1 MPKNTQ
7 TININFDASMDIAQ
21 VKAAVSAIEKSF
33 SGIKLP
39 QGLFNRL
46 TTDLQKLQDEL
57 TNFSSL
63 SSNMKNLSDIGKS
76 EKSLEKIT
84 SLYRRLQLEISEID
98 GLDPKKLLPDSII
111 QKIGKVEK
119 AFSSYQSSITEIGKE
134 ADATKKKIE
143 KLLKLKTEHRQL
155 ASTRSAAESRKR
167 EVEAELPGAQARA
180 TIAKETTAAAKKSGV
195 DINSQQY
202 LELVEAQKQAEN
214 EAKSL
219 NDELKRLQ
227 STISSSTTSLQK
239 NEEAQKQFSDIT
251 ETFGTKIKDLKQAF
265 DTMGQ
270 TQAAA
275 ALQKLKEQLSQIDG
289 FDVSNL
295 KDDLSNLD
303 DLTEGLS
310 AEALRKIENGLKEI
324 KKNSG
329 EAERG
334 IESMD
339 NALGETAKSG
349 EELTRTANE
358 VERLKEQ
365 VFDFFSIGNSIE
377 LFKKS
382 VRSAFDTV
390 KELDKAMTETAVV
403 TDFTIG
409 DMWSQLPQYSE
420 MANRLGTSI
429 LGAYE
434 ATTLYY
440 QQGLKTNE
448 VMAVSNETLKMAR
461 IAGMDAADATDLMTA
476 ALRGFN
482 MEINEGS
489 AQRIND
495 VYSELAAV
503 TAADTQEIGVAMSK
517 TASIAA
523 SANMEFETTAALLS
537 QIIET
542 TREAPE
548 TAGTAMKTII
558 ARFTEVKTLF
568 SEGQLTGTDTEG
580 EEININKID
589 EALKTV
595 GISLKDFL
603 NGTKGIDDIFL
614 ELASK
619 WDTLDIA
626 TQRYIATTAAGSRQ
640 QSRFLAMMSNYDRT
654 MELVDAA
661 YNSTGASQEQ
671 FNKTLDSME
680 SKLAQLKNAWD
691 QFTMGLANNEI
702 LKFGVELL
710 TSILTTVNKLI
721 EALSGGNGLTKS
733 FLSLVAALISLRT
746 GKGILHK
753 IFGGESGGLL
763 EGLLGKK
770 SDIKGQS
777 EKAGRESAFAF
788 ISSFKKG
795 GKREGKN
802 LFSEIFTTEQTGKAL
817 EKTQKHF
824 SDLFS
829 RDLDKANLTEE
840 QKVKIIAEYDS
851 GNFDAAIAQA
861 KEYGV
866 VIESDTEK
874 AKVFAQSS
882 TINMNAVAVSAGL
895 VGLAFSGIG
904 SALEEAGNTD
914 AARVFQNIG
923 NALMG
928 ISAVLPLLSAGA
940 KALGVSFTRAGVQ
953 IGAAGQVAQLG
964 WGWISLIL
972 GGVTALIGGAIAI
985 AKAIHANSLE
995 GRMEAAAEA
1004 TANAKESAESA
1015 KQAYDDL
1022 LSSHESYN
1030 ELQNN
1035 LEDLTRGTLEWKQ
1048 ALAEANQQVLELL
1061 STYPELAKYIERGNN
1076 NQLVISNEGW
1086 EAVIKKQEEAVTN
1099 TSNAVIG
1106 SQLVE
1111 QSLQREKAE
1120 EDRNSAIKATITRT
1134 DHGYSN
1140 KVSTKLDDKYVEGL
1154 YKAFSE
1160 NPAITLGEMNE
1171 QLKAMGSTAQLT
1183 EEQMSSAVQAFAE
1196 YDSAIAENDVAVQ
1209 GLTKS
1214 LLTSNASEDLLG
1226 SELSDNMISAFS
1238 ETMGSNF
1245 DEQVNKK
1252 AGEIYQ
1258 KNGGTDE
1265 SIKERMEDR
1274 GLISKI
1280 TNDDLKNLQI
1290 LYADMAEMALEE
1302 IPADLKD
1309 SKDALAK
1316 KIAKIELGKEYSE
1329 NMESFYEQIKG
1340 SAQAQES
1347 AKQLMDVLAKDSKA
1361 FSEVDLAKMA
1371 EMDPTQQL
1379 EQMAISMGFTT
1390 DETSSA
1396 IEKLAKALGKSVEE
1410 LTQSFTDS
1418 IADIQKEQAEVKSK
1432 LGVQMLKSGAF
1443 GNSQDVLT
1451 ALNKMSEEQ
1460 RAVLESALEK
1470 TTGTPLEQEGQKILL
1485 QQMPDISL
1493 DEEAFERVQI
1503 LLNNTNFNNPIDSAI
1518 ALGEAAQDANDDV
1531 KKLANGLLEAGGEAY
1546 SSGAQFKYF
1555 IQSADFS
1562 DIDKE
1567 LDKFIEE
1574 TGEISA
1580 SNIKELAKENSTLN
1594 KMLGQGKIN
1603 AQAMAKALAGI
1614 KNGSISMEGLT
1625 SRVLE
1630 AVSSVVT
1637 LDDVLED
1644 VHNTIENF
1652 DPGFDAM
1659 EGMDFLT
1666 DSTEKIQDFIDNMEF
1681 GNPQLQNYIRQIFG
1695 ADALEGLSG
1704 DALISKIQELQGKLK
1719 TWIAGDGYGFWEEVA
1734 KGTVNLPGVQAAFD
1748 KNGDI
1753 VLDVAGKTTEQMVKA
1768 ISDGAKVSE
1777 DTARMLLTNYM
1788 AHSADLAQEL
1798 GQNDFNQQIKEL
1810 LTPDY
1815 NVGVGGKSMW
1825 VMSSEEVQAF
1835 AQMTGKTFDE
1845 IQADLSRR
1853 ASELGGTFHIAD
1865 WFDDTGALLK
1875 PQQALQKINDL
1886 MGGDTEWVK
1895 SFIVNA
1901 DTADAALNVEEL
1913 QKHLDNLGVPE
1924 ELRGD
1929 IINSIKSAAEESAG
1943 QEIPLEATV
1952 TIPKTGA
1959 DGITTM
1965 VEEKVRAADMSS
1977 LTSAVDAKLEAAD
1990 YNLVAQN
1997 IVNQDLTG
2005 LKDSTNKAI
2014 AEGAAAGAAAAQTSV
2029 NNISVPEKTM
2039 VIKPVLKPGSTI
2051 NVPVTTSNVPGN
2063 AKGTGPQG
2071 FAKNGASLVGE
2082 EAPEIIQTKDG
2093 AYLAGLEGPE
2103 VVGLEKGDIVY
2114 NGEETEKILSSKR
2127 HPIIERYA
2135 TGKWNVKQK
2144 QAARK
2149 DKSRGSSSGSSNKG
2163 KEQEESWENPY
2174 DWLYNLTEDINEN
2187 LREREKLE
2195 RRYDRILRDR
2205 KKTAK
2210 DLYDNIKAQTE
2221 NLKEQERL
2229 QEQMLSKR
2237 RKEMADFLAD
2247 NSDLSKYGTF
2257 NWEDN
2262 TIEINWDLIDS
2273 VKNTDEGEAIEEYI
2287 SRLEEIQDNMDDAE
2301 DALDEIVDQIYELQ
2315 QIGKDEFDDLES
2327 RTLDALIQRDQE
2339 AIDKLSN
2346 INDSINNAN
2355 QKLLDSVQKNLDQIR
2370 QDRQNE
2376 ETEQNLAEKERQL
2389 AYLRQDTSGAN
2400 AMQIRQLEEELANE
2414 QESYTDTLIDQKI
2427 SELQQQNDEAA
2438 EQRERQIELAQAQLD
2453 YAQENGL
2460 YWQEAHKIMQEG
2472 VNAAG
2477 ALIKGSEL
2485 VSILGSA
2492 EGWDAMSEIQQ
2503 MNWLSQLEETSKQ
2516 ALQYFA
2522 QQRQLENIGKKSGS
2536 ITFTNANG
2544 QTLTGTVQSDGSVKV
2559 STGSGTYTYKDVYQN
2574 YDGTYRTLEGQSDA
2588 SYVANKPATPP
2599 PSSNTGSSSGSY
2611 YRATPYRGYS
2621 IVDGL
2626 KAIGEYT
2633 ASEYKN
2639 RKKIAAA
2646 NGIKNYTGSAS
2657 QNTQMLRLL
2666 QQGKLKKYAKGGLV
2680 DTTGLAWLDGTAS
2693 NPEMVL
2699 RAKDTENFIQLKN
2712 ILAEVLKGKENAIS
2726 ERSGDNYFEIYIE
2739 VDSLGNDYDVE
2750 QLAGKIKRM
2759 INEDARYRNV
2769 NAINI
2774 LR

>member
-21 VKAAVSAIEKSF
+21 VKTAVSAIEKSF

-76 EKSLEKIT
+76 EKSLEKII
-84 SLYRRLQLEISEID
+84 SLYRKLQLEISEID
-98 GLDPKKLLPDSII
+98 GLDPKKLLPDSIV

-143 KLLKLKTEHRQL
+143 KLLKLKEEHRQL
-155 ASTRSAAESRKR
+155 ASTRSVAESRKR
-167 EVEAELPGAQARA
+167 EVEAKLPGAQARA

-214 EAKSL
+214 EARAL

-227 STISSSTTSLQK
+227 STISNSTTSLQK

-251 ETFGTKIKDLKQAF
+251 ETFGTKVKDLKQAF

-270 TQAAA
+270 TQAAE

-303 DLTEGLS
+303 DLTRGLS
-310 AEALRKIENGLKEI
+310 AEALEKIENGLEEI
-324 KKNSG
+324 KKNSN

-461 IAGMDAADATDLMTA
+461 IASMNAADATDLMTA

-489 AQRIND
+489 AQRVND

-788 ISSFKKG
+788 VSSFKKG

-802 LFSEIFTTEQTGKAL
+802 LFSEIFTPEQTGKAL

-840 QKVKIIAEYDS
+840 QKVKIITEYDS

-914 AARVFQNIG
+914 AALVFQNIG

-928 ISAVLPLLSAGA
+928 ISAILPLLSAGA
-940 KALGVSFTRAGVQ
+940 KALGVSFTAAGVQ

-972 GGVTALIGGAIAI
+972 GGVAALISGIVHLNNAV
-985 AKAIHANSLE
+985 KENSLE
-995 GRMEAAAEA
+995 RKLEKTTEAAEKAKTAAEE
-1004 TANAKESAESA
+1004 AKA
-1015 KQAYDDL
+1015 AYDDL
-1022 LSSHESYN
+1022 LAGKSEYN
-1030 ELQNN
+1030 ETQEKLKKLTEGTVEFKEALLEANQYVLDLLEKFPNLKIYRGEFGQLTISNYDEILQNQLEVSENAQQNALGVKAYNEIVSRQKDLEGNFLNIQNKIEGEIPQNFYEKATNWDIN
-1035 LEDLTRGTLEWKQ
+1035 LEDFAEKLVLASKGSLTENTLKDVIKNEFRNRNDEELSEEAINLFAEQISPYIKEINQAYVDNMKAITEEENYKANYFKDIAKKIDTNPNDNLNLSEINQELITGFKDFDKTIEREKNAIDQLPTDELYEEYTKYSHLSEELIKSKVEEGTLTDENIRIMVAENKAREALTDGLSRLANFLNTNPDWGESGFLERILSPGGEQITEKDLEVLYTTDKQGRMPNLEQLEKIANDYNIDFPALMAVIENVMALTEENKTRNIYPALKGIDLTPKKMSNLLDVVDETTLLGGAGAGSKTVNLLKDRFGANSKVFEAFSKSTLKTSDDVDNFIDKLDLMGLSTEGLRNQLLETTGAIKKVNLNPLIGQIKGLSSLEGSLKERGT
-1048 ALAEANQQVLELL
+1048 
-1061 STYPELAKYIERGNN
+1061 T
-1076 NQLVISNEGW
+1076 
-1086 EAVIKKQEEAVTN
+1086 
-1099 TSNAVIG
+1099 
-1106 SQLVE
+1106 
-1111 QSLQREKAE
+1111 
-1120 EDRNSAIKATITRT
+1120 DR
-1134 DHGYSN
+1134 
-1140 KVSTKLDDKYVEGL
+1140 
-1154 YKAFSE
+1154 AFSE
-1160 NPAITLGEMNE
+1160 EEKNLLVESKVVEEDAFIELNGEYLYDGSDIDFSLLEEGISKAIYNLYGEGMADINKSIRLGEAIKND
-1171 QLKAMGSTAQLT
+1171 
-1183 EEQMSSAVQAFAE
+1183 EELQKWAE
-1196 YDSAIAENDVAVQ
+1196 DD
-1209 GLTKS
+1209 
-1214 LLTSNASEDLLG
+1214 
-1226 SELSDNMISAFS
+1226 FS
-1238 ETMGSNF
+1238 ETAEF
-1245 DEQVNKK
+1245 
-1252 AGEIYQ
+1252 
-1258 KNGGTDE
+1258 
-1265 SIKERMEDR
+1265 
-1274 GLISKI
+1274 L
-1280 TNDDLKNLQI
+1280 DDL
-1290 LYADMAEMALEE
+1290 
-1302 IPADLKD
+1302 
-1309 SKDALAK
+1309 
-1316 KIAKIELGKEYSE
+1316 
-1329 NMESFYEQIKG
+1329 
-1340 SAQAQES
+1340 
-1347 AKQLMDVLAKDSKA
+1347 
-1361 FSEVDLAKMA
+1361 
-1371 EMDPTQQL
+1371 
-1379 EQMAISMGFTT
+1379 
-1390 DETSSA
+1390 
-1396 IEKLAKALGKSVEE
+1396 IEKYDAKSV
-1410 LTQSFTDS
+1410 
-1418 IADIQKEQAEVKSK
+1418 K
-1432 LGVQMLKSGAF
+1432 G
-1443 GNSQDVLT
+1443 
-1451 ALNKMSEEQ
+1451 
-1460 RAVLESALEK
+1460 LE
-1470 TTGTPLEQEGQKILL
+1470 
-1485 QQMPDISL
+1485 
-1493 DEEAFERVQI
+1493 
-1503 LLNNTNFNNPIDSAI
+1503 NYFNQYY
-1518 ALGEAAQDANDDV
+1518 G
-1531 KKLANGLLEAGGEAY
+1531 AGGEEL
-1546 SSGAQFKYF
+1546 SKNIDQRQKAQEALPSVLMNVDPRSFF
-1555 IQSADFS
+1555 N
-1562 DIDKE
+1562 
-1567 LDKFIEE
+1567 E
-1574 TGEISA
+1574 TKSESGEIIQQAEYPQSVVE
-1580 SNIKELAKENSTLN
+1580 SVLDMRLAN
-1594 KMLGQGKIN
+1594 
-1603 AQAMAKALAGI
+1603 
-1614 KNGSISMEGLT
+1614 EGLT
-1625 SRVLE
+1625 SSYERLRRELEKQGVKVENSENQIKALILSTNNANKSIDKMNE
-1630 AVSSVVT
+1630 AV
-1637 LDDVLED
+1637 DNNIDVL
-1644 VHNTIENF
+1644 
-1652 DPGFDAM
+1652 
-1659 EGMDFLT
+1659 
-1666 DSTEKIQDFIDNMEF
+1666 K
-1681 GNPQLQNYIRQIFG
+1681 
-1695 ADALEGLSG
+1695 
-1704 DALISKIQELQGKLK
+1704 K
-1719 TWIAGDGYGFWEEVA
+1719 
-1734 KGTVNLPGVQAAFD
+1734 
-1748 KNGDI
+1748 
-1753 VLDVAGKTTEQMVKA
+1753 
-1768 ISDGAKVSE
+1768 GAKNS
-1777 DTARMLLTNYM
+1777 
-1788 AHSADLAQEL
+1788 QE
-1798 GQNDFNQQIKEL
+1798 
-1810 LTPDY
+1810 Y
-1815 NVGVGGKSMW
+1815 
-1825 VMSSEEVQAF
+1825 
-1835 AQMTGKTFDE
+1835 
-1845 IQADLSRR
+1845 
-1853 ASELGGTFHIAD
+1853 
-1865 WFDDTGALLK
+1865 
-1875 PQQALQKINDL
+1875 QQALFDISNSAKEVFGEI
-1886 MGGDTEWVK
+1886 
-1895 SFIVNA
+1895 A
-1901 DTADAALNVEEL
+1901 DTDFVEKYKNDFL
-1913 QKHLDNLGVPE
+1913 QLAEGGE
-1924 ELRGD
+1924 
-1929 IINSIKSAAEESAG
+1929 AAEEAFNRISYAAG
-1943 QEIPLEATV
+1943 QATVESLNAEGQITGNLSQIDSLMMQISNNPLEIGGTADFTDIFNELAALVGGVQEAAAIIEAMGYRMEWVVDGTQTIQVPAEHTYNWSGGPAYESIKVPAYRMKV
-1952 TIPKTGA
+1952 TKLGARGTKSTRPKT
-1959 DGITTM
+1959 
-1965 VEEKVRAADMSS
+1965 
-1977 LTSAVDAKLEAAD
+1977 
-1990 YNLVAQN
+1990 
-1997 IVNQDLTG
+1997 
-2005 LKDSTNKAI
+2005 
-2014 AEGAAAGAAAAQTSV
+2014 
-2029 NNISVPEKTM
+2029 
-2039 VIKPVLKPGSTI
+2039 
-2051 NVPVTTSNVPGN
+2051 
-2063 AKGTGPQG
+2063 
-2071 FAKNGASLVGE
+2071 
-2082 EAPEIIQTKDG
+2082 
-2093 AYLAGLEGPE
+2093 
-2103 VVGLEKGDIVY
+2103 
-2114 NGEETEKILSSKR
+2114 
-2127 HPIIERYA
+2127 
-2135 TGKWNVKQK
+2135 
-2144 QAARK
+2144 
-2149 DKSRGSSSGSSNKG
+2149 SGSGGGGGGGGSK
-2163 KEQEESWENPY
+2163 KEKEEPWENPY
-2174 DWLYNLTEDINEN
+2174 DWLYNLTQDINEE
-2187 LREREKLE
+2187 LRKREKLE
-2195 RRYDRILRDR
+2195 LKYNRILRDR
-2205 KKTAK
+2205 SKNAK
-2210 DLYDNIKAQTE
+2210 DLYDNIKAQTAS
-2221 NLKEQERL
+2221 LKEQERL
-2229 QEQMLSKR
+2229 QQQMLSKR
-2237 RKEMADFLAD
+2237 QQEMRDY
-2247 NSDLSKYGTF
+2247 LSKNSSLSSYGTF
-2257 NWEDN
+2257 NWADN
-2262 TIEINWDLIDS
+2262 TIEINWDKINS
-2273 VKNTDEGEAIEEYI
+2273 VTNQEKGKEIEEYI
-2287 SRLEEIQDNMDDAE
+2287 SKLEEIQGEMNDAE
-2301 DALDEIVDQIYELQ
+2301 DALDEIIDQIYELQ

-2346 INDSINNAN
+2346 INESINNAN
-2355 QKLLDSVQKNLDQIR
+2355 QKLLDSVQKNLDKIR

-2522 QQRQLENIGKKSGS
+2522 QQRQLENVGKKSGS

-2544 QTLTGTVQSDGSVKV
+2544 QTLTGTVQSNGSVKV

-2574 YDGTYRTLEGQSDA
+2574 YDGTYHTLEGQSDA
-2588 SYVANKPATPP
+2588 SFVANKNT
-2599 PSSNTGSSSGSY
+2599 SSSSSGSTGSNAKTY
-2611 YRATPYRGYS
+2611 PYGKASDTTGNIKQGARGNNVKAIQYALNQLGYGNAGTS
-2621 IVDGL
+2621 KVDGIFGSGTAAAVRAFQ
-2626 KAIGEYT
+2626 KAMG
-2633 ASEYKN
+2633 
-2639 RKKIAAA
+2639 IAAD
-2646 NGIKNYTGSAS
+2646 GIVGT
-2657 QNTQMLRLL
+2657 NTRAKF
-2666 QQGKLKKYAKGGLV
+2666 KLKQYKTGGLV

>member
-76 EKSLEKIT
+76 EKSLEKII

-98 GLDPKKLLPDSII
+98 GLDPKKLLPDSVV

-214 EAKSL
+214 EARAL

-227 STISSSTTSLQK
+227 STISNSTTSLQK

-251 ETFGTKIKDLKQAF
+251 ETFGTKIKDLKQAL

-303 DLTEGLS
+303 DLTRGLS
-310 AEALRKIENGLKEI
+310 AEALEKIENGLEEI
-324 KKNSG
+324 KKNSN

-461 IAGMDAADATDLMTA
+461 IASMDAADATDLMTA

-489 AQRIND
+489 AQRVND

-568 SEGQLTGTDTEG
+568 GEGQLTGTDTEG

-640 QSRFLAMMSNYDRT
+640 QSRFLAMMNNYDRT
-654 MELVDAA
+654 MELVNAA
-661 YNSTGASQEQ
+661 YNGTGASQDQ

-680 SKLAQLKNAWD
+680 TKLAQLKNAWD

-702 LKFGVELL
+702 LKGAVDLL
-710 TSILTTVNKLI
+710 TGILTIVNDLI
-721 EALSGGNGLTKS
+721 NSLSGGNGLTKS
-733 FLSLVAALISLRT
+733 FLSLAAAIISLRT
-746 GKGILHK
+746 GKGILNK
-753 IFGGESGGLL
+753 VFGGKNGGLL
-763 EGLLGKK
+763 EGILGKK

-788 ISSFKKG
+788 VSSFKKG

-802 LFSEIFTTEQTGKAL
+802 LFSEIFTPEQTEKAF

-840 QKVKIIAEYDS
+840 QKIKIITEYDS

-914 AARVFQNIG
+914 AALVFQNIG

-928 ISAVLPLLSAGA
+928 ISAILPLLSAGA
-940 KALGVSFTRAGVQ
+940 KALGVSFTAAGVQ

-972 GGVTALIGGAIAI
+972 GGVAALIGGIIALN
-985 AKAIHANSLE
+985 KAAHEASLE
-995 GRMEAAAEA
+995 GRMEAAAERTKA
-1004 TANAKESAESA
+1004 AEEAANSAKE
-1015 KQAYDDL
+1015 AYDNL
-1022 LSSHESYN
+1022 LGEQDKYS
-1030 ELQNN
+1030 ELQSA
-1035 LEDLTRGTLEWKQ
+1035 LDGLVKGTDEWKR
-1048 ALAEANQQVLELL
+1048 ALVEANQQVLTLL
-1061 STYPELAKYIERGNN
+1061 STYPELAKYIQKGDSGQLTIVEEGFEEVIN
-1076 NQLVISNEGW
+1076 NQLEGVKNTQA
-1086 EAVIKKQEEAVTN
+1086 AVA
-1099 TSNAVIG
+1099 
-1106 SQLVE
+1106 
-1111 QSLQREKAE
+1111 
-1120 EDRNSAIKATITRT
+1120 
-1134 DHGYSN
+1134 
-1140 KVSTKLDDKYVEGL
+1140 
-1154 YKAFSE
+1154 
-1160 NPAITLGEMNE
+1160 
-1171 QLKAMGSTAQLT
+1171 TAQLN
-1183 EEQMSSAVQAFAE
+1183 EQVLQQEKINQDLQKNFKAKTGYSRDDSGRVYATGEGVAISRESS
-1196 YDSAIAENDVAVQ
+1196 YDSGFAYEKDIMDEMLSQFRTNPDELFKRDENGEYSEALKAIAEESDYTA
-1209 GLTKS
+1209 
-1214 LLTSNASEDLLG
+1214 E
-1226 SELSDNMISAFS
+1226 ELYNM
-1238 ETMGSNF
+1238 
-1245 DEQVNKK
+1245 
-1252 AGEIYQ
+1252 
-1258 KNGGTDE
+1258 
-1265 SIKERMEDR
+1265 
-1274 GLISKI
+1274 
-1280 TNDDLKNLQI
+1280 
-1290 LYADMAEMALEE
+1290 
-1302 IPADLKD
+1302 
-1309 SKDALAK
+1309 KDALAEYDAAMLASEEQSRGLAESLLTAQASEETANYK
-1316 KIAKIELGKEYSE
+1316 YGENVISGFAKQMTAEDYTARVQERAGDIYSKDGSSESENNEKFKALAEQEGVISKMTGDDLKDLQTLYAAMADIDISQIPENIKEDKEALAKEIAAMDMSKEISE
-1329 NMESFYEQIKG
+1329 NMEKFRSGMSKMAEEDQRSLADLLSGDASQFTKAELDQLGNLSDYASKMKMTPEEMAENLGYNEKTLSAMEKEDQEAYAKLQLGEGATEEAIADYIANHGTEKIPVGVQLDIDSTQLKAQMQEQFDKASADLQAKG
-1340 SAQAQES
+1340 INENLYKNLSVGTVSALSKQTSQMGTEEAKIYVENFNKVLSSSNLGKTEQEELETYLANVDWSSMDEAIAAMDYMQDVGLDDETVKVYWEAAIEGANTYVTSLAQAV
-1347 AKQLMDVLAKDSKA
+1347 QLMDKLHGASANVDEMLNRLTEGTATSADIEALSKA
-1361 FSEVDLAKMA
+1361 GVDLEGVLTRTADGWKMSEEAAKEATDSLRKDIIEQANSALETQETRIKEFNQLRNASTGVGLGAGLTTLDEEGKLRAGDFANAGQEVKTAVAGQLGIEREAYNSDSEYWAAAEQAYMNYINTVNNQNTILETMRQETDYLRAITMTASQNEALGGSDQSIIWSAQNEAQQADIDVNEMMA
-1371 EMDPTQQL
+1371 YADSLQSVNKGLNDVTAAQVALGNSKMN
-1379 EQMAISMGFTT
+1379 MGLGEIIGSYEEWTNLIDKNSGLIKATT
-1390 DETSSA
+1390 SEDVAAYNKLKSSVNKMLNTSEDLSDA
-1396 IEKLAKALGKSVEE
+1396 FWDNADNMKNIKKAAEGDTKALGKLQKAAAKDYLVNLAVDPDFEGSAEE
-1410 LTQSFTDS
+1410 
-1418 IADIQKEQAEVKSK
+1418 I
-1432 LGVQMLKSGAF
+1432 
-1443 GNSQDVLT
+1443 N
-1451 ALNKMSEEQ
+1451 
-1460 RAVLESALEK
+1460 
-1470 TTGTPLEQEGQKILL
+1470 
-1485 QQMPDISL
+1485 
-1493 DEEAFERVQI
+1493 
-1503 LLNNTNFNNPIDSAI
+1503 
-1518 ALGEAAQDANDDV
+1518 
-1531 KKLANGLLEAGGEAY
+1531 KLADFIMGYELPSLEAGA
-1546 SSGAQFKYF
+1546 
-1555 IQSADFS
+1555 
-1562 DIDKE
+1562 
-1567 LDKFIEE
+1567 
-1574 TGEISA
+1574 
-1580 SNIKELAKENSTLN
+1580 
-1594 KMLGQGKIN
+1594 
-1603 AQAMAKALAGI
+1603 
-1614 KNGSISMEGLT
+1614 
-1625 SRVLE
+1625 
-1630 AVSSVVT
+1630 T
-1637 LDDVLED
+1637 LDD
-1644 VHNTIENF
+1644 
-1652 DPGFDAM
+1652 
-1659 EGMDFLT
+1659 
-1666 DSTEKIQDFIDNMEF
+1666 SDFINACNSMIIASGMTAEQIANAFKGLGYDVEVDYVTAKTKV
-1681 GNPQLQNYIRQIFG
+1681 PQY
-1695 ADALEGLSG
+1695 
-1704 DALISKIQELQGKLK
+1704 
-1719 TWIAGDGYGFWEEVA
+1719 
-1734 KGTVNLPGVQAAFD
+1734 
-1748 KNGDI
+1748 
-1753 VLDVAGKTTEQMVKA
+1753 TTETSAPIPTAGEGFTQTSSTRLTGFEEMDGLVPVVK
-1768 ISDGAKVSE
+1768 
-1777 DTARMLLTNYM
+1777 
-1788 AHSADLAQEL
+1788 
-1798 GQNDFNQQIKEL
+1798 
-1810 LTPDY
+1810 
-1815 NVGVGGKSMW
+1815 
-1825 VMSSEEVQAF
+1825 
-1835 AQMTGKTFDE
+1835 
-1845 IQADLSRR
+1845 
-1853 ASELGGTFHIAD
+1853 
-1865 WFDDTGALLK
+1865 
-1875 PQQALQKINDL
+1875 
-1886 MGGDTEWVK
+1886 
-1895 SFIVNA
+1895 
-1901 DTADAALNVEEL
+1901 
-1913 QKHLDNLGVPE
+1913 
-1924 ELRGD
+1924 
-1929 IINSIKSAAEESAG
+1929 
-1943 QEIPLEATV
+1943 
-1952 TIPKTGA
+1952 
-1959 DGITTM
+1959 
-1965 VEEKVRAADMSS
+1965 S
-1977 LTSAVDAKLEAAD
+1977 LTSTGSGGGGVSVGNQKAGK
-1990 YNLVAQN
+1990 QN
-1997 IVNQDLTG
+1997 
-2005 LKDSTNKAI
+2005 K
-2014 AEGAAAGAAAAQTSV
+2014 
-2029 NNISVPEKTM
+2029 
-2039 VIKPVLKPGSTI
+2039 
-2051 NVPVTTSNVPGN
+2051 
-2063 AKGTGPQG
+2063 
-2071 FAKNGASLVGE
+2071 
-2082 EAPEIIQTKDG
+2082 
-2093 AYLAGLEGPE
+2093 
-2103 VVGLEKGDIVY
+2103 
-2114 NGEETEKILSSKR
+2114 SK
-2127 HPIIERYA
+2127 
-2135 TGKWNVKQK
+2135 
-2144 QAARK
+2144 
-2149 DKSRGSSSGSSNKG
+2149 SSGGGGGGGSK
-2163 KEQEESWENPY
+2163 KEKEEPWENPY
-2174 DWLYNLTEDINEN
+2174 DWLYNLTQDINEE
-2187 LREREKLE
+2187 LRKREKLE
-2195 RRYDRILRDR
+2195 LKYNRILRDR
-2205 KKTAK
+2205 SKNAK
-2210 DLYDNIKAQTE
+2210 NLYDNIKAQTAS
-2221 NLKEQERL
+2221 LKEQERL
-2229 QEQMLSKR
+2229 QQQMLSKR
-2237 RKEMADFLAD
+2237 QQEMRDY
-2247 NSDLSKYGTF
+2247 LSKNSSLSSYGTF
-2257 NWEDN
+2257 NWADN
-2262 TIEINWDLIDS
+2262 TIEINWDKINS
-2273 VKNTDEGEAIEEYI
+2273 VTDQEKGEEIEEYI
-2287 SRLEEIQDNMDDAE
+2287 SKLEEIQGQMNDAE

-2588 SYVANKPATPP
+2588 SFVANKNT
-2599 PSSNTGSSSGSY
+2599 SSGSTGSSAKTY
-2611 YRATPYRGYS
+2611 PYGKASDTTGNIKQGARGNNVKAIQYALNQLGYGNAGTS
-2621 IVDGL
+2621 KVDG
-2626 KAIGEYT
+2626 IFGSGT
-2633 ASEYKN
+2633 
-2639 RKKIAAA
+2639 AAA
-2646 NGIKNYTGSAS
+2646 VRAFQRAMGISADGIVGVK
-2657 QNTQMLRLL
+2657 TRAKF
-2666 QQGKLKKYAKGGLV
+2666 KLKQYKTGGLV

-2699 RAKDTENFIQLKN
+2699 QAKDTENFIQLKN

>member
-76 EKSLEKIT
+76 EKSLEKII

-98 GLDPKKLLPDSII
+98 GLDPKKLLPDSVV

-214 EAKSL
+214 EARAL

-227 STISSSTTSLQK
+227 STISNSTTSLQK

-251 ETFGTKIKDLKQAF
+251 ETFGTKIKDLKQAL
-265 DTMGQ
+265 DTIGQ

-303 DLTEGLS
+303 DLTRGLS
-310 AEALRKIENGLKEI
+310 AEALEKIENGLEEI
-324 KKNSG
+324 KKNSN

-461 IAGMDAADATDLMTA
+461 IASMDAADATDLMTA

-489 AQRIND
+489 AQRVND

-568 SEGQLTGTDTEG
+568 SEGQLTGADTEG

-661 YNSTGASQEQ
+661 YNSTGASQDQ

-680 SKLAQLKNAWD
+680 TKLAQLKNAWD

-702 LKFGVELL
+702 LKGAVDLL
-710 TSILTTVNKLI
+710 TGILTIVNDLI
-721 EALSGGNGLTKS
+721 NSLSGGNGLTKS
-733 FLSLVAALISLRT
+733 FLSLAAAIISLRT
-746 GKGILHK
+746 GKGILNK
-753 IFGGESGGLL
+753 VFGGKNGGLL
-763 EGLLGKK
+763 EGILGRK
-770 SDIKGQS
+770 SDIKEQS
-777 EKAGRESAFAF
+777 EKAGKESAFAF
-788 ISSFKKG
+788 VSSFKKG

-840 QKVKIIAEYDS
+840 QKVKIITEYDS

-914 AARVFQNIG
+914 AALVFQNIG

-928 ISAVLPLLSAGA
+928 ISAILPLLSAGA
-940 KALGVSFTRAGVQ
+940 KALGVSFTAAGVQ

-972 GGVTALIGGAIAI
+972 GGVAALIGGIIALN
-985 AKAIHANSLE
+985 KAAHEASLE
-995 GRMEAAAEA
+995 GRMEAAAERTKA
-1004 TANAKESAESA
+1004 AEEAANSAKE
-1015 KQAYDDL
+1015 AYDNL
-1022 LSSHESYN
+1022 LGEQDKYS
-1030 ELQNN
+1030 ELQSA
-1035 LEDLTRGTLEWKQ
+1035 LDGLVKGTDEWKR
-1048 ALAEANQQVLELL
+1048 ALVEANQQVLTLL
-1061 STYPELAKYIERGNN
+1061 STYPELAKYIQKGDSGQLTIVEEGFEEVIN
-1076 NQLVISNEGW
+1076 NQLEGVKNTQA
-1086 EAVIKKQEEAVTN
+1086 AVA
-1099 TSNAVIG
+1099 
-1106 SQLVE
+1106 
-1111 QSLQREKAE
+1111 
-1120 EDRNSAIKATITRT
+1120 
-1134 DHGYSN
+1134 
-1140 KVSTKLDDKYVEGL
+1140 
-1154 YKAFSE
+1154 
-1160 NPAITLGEMNE
+1160 
-1171 QLKAMGSTAQLT
+1171 TAQLN
-1183 EEQMSSAVQAFAE
+1183 EQVLQQEKINQDLQKNFKAKTGYSRDDSGRVYATGEGVAVSKESS
-1196 YDSAIAENDVAVQ
+1196 YDSGFAYEKDIMDEMLSQFRANPDELFKRDENGEYSEALKAIAEQSDYTA
-1209 GLTKS
+1209 
-1214 LLTSNASEDLLG
+1214 E
-1226 SELSDNMISAFS
+1226 ELYNM
-1238 ETMGSNF
+1238 
-1245 DEQVNKK
+1245 
-1252 AGEIYQ
+1252 
-1258 KNGGTDE
+1258 
-1265 SIKERMEDR
+1265 
-1274 GLISKI
+1274 
-1280 TNDDLKNLQI
+1280 
-1290 LYADMAEMALEE
+1290 
-1302 IPADLKD
+1302 
-1309 SKDALAK
+1309 KDALAEYDAAMLASEEQSRGLAESLLTAQASEETANYK
-1316 KIAKIELGKEYSE
+1316 YGENVISGFAKQMTAEDYTARVQERAGDIYSKNGSSESENNEKFKALAEQEGVISKMTGDDLKDLQTLYAAMADIDISQIPENIKEDKEALAKEIAAMDMSKEISE
-1329 NMESFYEQIKG
+1329 NMEKFRSGMSKMAEEDQRSLAGLLSGDASQFTKAELDQLGNLSDYASKMEMTPEEMAENLGYNEKTLSAMEKEDQEAYAKLQLGEGATEEAIADYIAKHG
-1340 SAQAQES
+1340 TEKIPVDVQLDIDSAQLKTQMQEQFDKASADLQAKGINENLYKNLSVGTVSALSKQTSQMGTEEAKIYVENFNKVLSSSNLGKTEQEELETYLANVDWSSMDEAIAAMDYMQDVGLDDETVKAYWEAAIEGANTYIISLAQ
-1347 AKQLMDVLAKDSKA
+1347 AVQLMDKLHGASANVDEMLNRLTEGTATSADIEALSKA
-1361 FSEVDLAKMA
+1361 GVDLEGALTRTADGWKMSEEAAKEATDSLRKDIIEQANSALETQETRIKEFNQLRNASTGVGLGAGLTTLDEEGKLRAGDFANAGQEVKTAVAGQLGVERGAYNSDA
-1371 EMDPTQQL
+1371 EYWAAAEKAYTNYINTVNNQNAIL
-1379 EQMAISMGFTT
+1379 ETMRQETDYLRATT
-1390 DETSSA
+1390 MTSSQNEA
-1396 IEKLAKALGKSVEE
+1396 LGGSDQSVIWSAQNEAQQADIDVNEMMAYADSLQSVHKGLSDVTAAQVALGNSKMNMGLEEIIGSYEEWTDLIDKNSGLIKATTSEDVAAYNKLKSSVNKMLNTSEDLSDAFWDNVDNMKNIKKAAEGDTKALGKLQKAAAKDYLVNLAVDPDFEGSAEE
-1410 LTQSFTDS
+1410 
-1418 IADIQKEQAEVKSK
+1418 I
-1432 LGVQMLKSGAF
+1432 
-1443 GNSQDVLT
+1443 N
-1451 ALNKMSEEQ
+1451 
-1460 RAVLESALEK
+1460 
-1470 TTGTPLEQEGQKILL
+1470 
-1485 QQMPDISL
+1485 
-1493 DEEAFERVQI
+1493 
-1503 LLNNTNFNNPIDSAI
+1503 
-1518 ALGEAAQDANDDV
+1518 
-1531 KKLANGLLEAGGEAY
+1531 KLADFIMDYELPSLEAGA
-1546 SSGAQFKYF
+1546 
-1555 IQSADFS
+1555 
-1562 DIDKE
+1562 
-1567 LDKFIEE
+1567 
-1574 TGEISA
+1574 
-1580 SNIKELAKENSTLN
+1580 
-1594 KMLGQGKIN
+1594 
-1603 AQAMAKALAGI
+1603 
-1614 KNGSISMEGLT
+1614 
-1625 SRVLE
+1625 
-1630 AVSSVVT
+1630 T
-1637 LDDVLED
+1637 LDD
-1644 VHNTIENF
+1644 
-1652 DPGFDAM
+1652 
-1659 EGMDFLT
+1659 
-1666 DSTEKIQDFIDNMEF
+1666 SDFINACNSMIIASGMTAEQIANAFKGLGYNVEVDYVTAKTKV
-1681 GNPQLQNYIRQIFG
+1681 PQY
-1695 ADALEGLSG
+1695 
-1704 DALISKIQELQGKLK
+1704 
-1719 TWIAGDGYGFWEEVA
+1719 
-1734 KGTVNLPGVQAAFD
+1734 
-1748 KNGDI
+1748 
-1753 VLDVAGKTTEQMVKA
+1753 TTETSAPIPTAGGGFTQTSSTRLTGFEEMDGLVPVVK
-1768 ISDGAKVSE
+1768 
-1777 DTARMLLTNYM
+1777 
-1788 AHSADLAQEL
+1788 
-1798 GQNDFNQQIKEL
+1798 
-1810 LTPDY
+1810 
-1815 NVGVGGKSMW
+1815 
-1825 VMSSEEVQAF
+1825 
-1835 AQMTGKTFDE
+1835 
-1845 IQADLSRR
+1845 
-1853 ASELGGTFHIAD
+1853 
-1865 WFDDTGALLK
+1865 
-1875 PQQALQKINDL
+1875 
-1886 MGGDTEWVK
+1886 
-1895 SFIVNA
+1895 
-1901 DTADAALNVEEL
+1901 
-1913 QKHLDNLGVPE
+1913 
-1924 ELRGD
+1924 
-1929 IINSIKSAAEESAG
+1929 
-1943 QEIPLEATV
+1943 
-1952 TIPKTGA
+1952 
-1959 DGITTM
+1959 
-1965 VEEKVRAADMSS
+1965 S
-1977 LTSAVDAKLEAAD
+1977 LTSTGSGGGGVS
-1990 YNLVAQN
+1990 VG
-1997 IVNQDLTG
+1997 NQKAG
-2005 LKDSTNKAI
+2005 KANKSK
-2014 AEGAAAGAAAAQTSV
+2014 GGGGGKGGGSKK
-2029 NNISVPEKTM
+2029 EK
-2039 VIKPVLKPGSTI
+2039 
-2051 NVPVTTSNVPGN
+2051 
-2063 AKGTGPQG
+2063 
-2071 FAKNGASLVGE
+2071 E
-2082 EAPEIIQTKDG
+2082 EEP
-2093 AYLAGLEGPE
+2093 
-2103 VVGLEKGDIVY
+2103 
-2114 NGEETEKILSSKR
+2114 
-2127 HPIIERYA
+2127 
-2135 TGKWNVKQK
+2135 
-2144 QAARK
+2144 
-2149 DKSRGSSSGSSNKG
+2149 
-2163 KEQEESWENPY
+2163 WENPY
-2174 DWLYNLTEDINEN
+2174 DWLYNLTQDINNE
-2187 LREREKLE
+2187 LRKREKLE
-2195 RRYDRILRDR
+2195 LKYNRILRDR
-2205 KKTAK
+2205 SKNAK
-2210 DLYDNIKAQTE
+2210 DLYDNIKAQTAS
-2221 NLKEQERL
+2221 LKEQERL
-2229 QEQMLSKR
+2229 QQQILSKR
-2237 RKEMADFLAD
+2237 QQEMRDY
-2247 NSDLSKYGTF
+2247 LSKNSSLSSYGTF
-2257 NWEDN
+2257 NWADN
-2262 TIEINWDLIDS
+2262 TIEINWDKINS
-2273 VKNTDEGEAIEEYI
+2273 VTDQEKGEEIEEYI
-2287 SRLEEIQDNMDDAE
+2287 SKLEEIQGQMNDAE

-2355 QKLLDSVQKNLDQIR
+2355 QKLLDSVQKNLDKIR

>member
-143 KLLKLKTEHRQL
+143 KLLKLKEEHRQL
-155 ASTRSAAESRKR
+155 ASTRSSNEKRKR
-167 EVEAELPGAQARA
+167 EVEAELPRAQARA
-180 TIAKETTAAAKKSGV
+180 TIKKEDVAAKRKSGM
-195 DINSQQY
+195 DPNSQEY
-202 LELVEAQKQAEN
+202 LESVEAQKQAEN
-214 EAKSL
+214 EARAL
-219 NDELKRLQ
+219 NDELKRLN
-227 STISSSTTSLQK
+227 SSIASSTTSLK
-239 NEEAQKQFSDIT
+239 RNEEAQKQFSDIT
-251 ETFGTKIKDLKQAF
+251 ETFGTKVKDLKQAF

-270 TQAAA
+270 TQAAE

-303 DLTEGLS
+303 DLTRGLS
-310 AEALRKIENGLKEI
+310 AEALEKIENGLEEI
-324 KKNSG
+324 KKNSN

-461 IAGMDAADATDLMTA
+461 IASMDAADATDLMTA

-489 AQRIND
+489 AQRVND

-661 YNSTGASQEQ
+661 YNSTGASQDQ

-680 SKLAQLKNAWD
+680 TKLAQLKNAWD

-702 LKFGVELL
+702 LKGAVDLL
-710 TSILTTVNKLI
+710 TGILTIVNDLI
-721 EALSGGNGLTKS
+721 NSLSGGNGLTKS
-733 FLSLVAALISLRT
+733 FLSLAAAIISLRT
-746 GKGILHK
+746 GKGILNK
-753 IFGGESGGLL
+753 VFGGKSGGLL
-763 EGLLGKK
+763 EGILGKK
-770 SDIKGQS
+770 SDISSDSK
-777 EKAGRESAFAF
+777 KAGAESVREFAT
-788 ISSFKKG
+788 SFRKG

-802 LFSEIFTTEQTGKAL
+802 LFSEIFTPAQSEEILKEQKKKA
-817 EKTQKHF
+817 
-824 SDLFS
+824 SDLLD
-829 RDLDKANLTEE
+829 RDLANSKLTGD
-840 QKVKIIAEYDS
+840 QVAKIVTEYDS
-851 GNFDAAIAQA
+851 GNADEAISKA
-861 KEYGV
+861 KEYGAT
-866 VIESDTEK
+866 INNDTILTQK
-874 AKVFAQSS
+874 FAQSS

-940 KALGVSFTRAGVQ
+940 KALGVSFTTAGVQ
-953 IGAAGQVAQLG
+953 IGEAGKIAQLG

-972 GGVTALIGGAIAI
+972 IGVTALIGGVIALN
-985 AKAIHANSLE
+985 KAAHEASLE
-995 GRMEAAAEA
+995 GRMEAAAERTKA
-1004 TANAKESAESA
+1004 AEEAANSAKE
-1015 KQAYDDL
+1015 AYDNL
-1022 LSSHESYN
+1022 LGEQDKYS
-1030 ELQNN
+1030 ELQSA
-1035 LEDLTRGTLEWKQ
+1035 LDGLVKGTDEWKR
-1048 ALAEANQQVLELL
+1048 ALVEANQQVLTLL
-1061 STYPELAKYIERGNN
+1061 STYPELAKYIQKGDSGQLTIAEEGFEEVIN
-1076 NQLVISNEGW
+1076 NQLEGVKNTQA
-1086 EAVIKKQEEAVTN
+1086 AVA
-1099 TSNAVIG
+1099 
-1106 SQLVE
+1106 
-1111 QSLQREKAE
+1111 
-1120 EDRNSAIKATITRT
+1120 
-1134 DHGYSN
+1134 
-1140 KVSTKLDDKYVEGL
+1140 
-1154 YKAFSE
+1154 
-1160 NPAITLGEMNE
+1160 
-1171 QLKAMGSTAQLT
+1171 TAQLN
-1183 EEQMSSAVQAFAE
+1183 EQVLQQEKINQDLQKNFKARTGYGRDDSGRVYATGEGVAVSRESS
-1196 YDSAIAENDVAVQ
+1196 YDSGFAYEKDIMDEMLSQFRANPDELFKRDENGEYSEALKAIAEQSDYTA
-1209 GLTKS
+1209 
-1214 LLTSNASEDLLG
+1214 E
-1226 SELSDNMISAFS
+1226 ELYNM
-1238 ETMGSNF
+1238 
-1245 DEQVNKK
+1245 
-1252 AGEIYQ
+1252 
-1258 KNGGTDE
+1258 
-1265 SIKERMEDR
+1265 
-1274 GLISKI
+1274 
-1280 TNDDLKNLQI
+1280 
-1290 LYADMAEMALEE
+1290 
-1302 IPADLKD
+1302 
-1309 SKDALAK
+1309 KDALAEYDAAMLASEEQSRGLAESLLTAQASEETANYKYGENVISGFAKQMTAEDYTARVQERAGDIYSKDGSSESENNEKFKALAEQEGVISKMTGDDLKDLQTLYAAMADIDISQIPENIKEDK
-1316 KIAKIELGKEYSE
+1316 KALAKEIAAMDMSKEISE
-1329 NMESFYEQIKG
+1329 NMEKFRSGMSKMAEEDQRSLAGLLSGDASQFTKAELDQLGNLSDYASKMKMTPEEMAENLGYNEKTLSAMEKEDQEAYAKLQLGEGATEEAIADYIAKHGTEKIPVGVQLDIDSTQLKAQMQEQFDKASADLQAKG
-1340 SAQAQES
+1340 INENLYKNLSVGTVSALSKQTSQMGTEEAKIYVENFNKVLSSSNLGKTEQEELETYLANVDWSSMDEAIAAMDYMQDVGLDDETVKAYWEAAIEGANTYVTSLAQAV
-1347 AKQLMDVLAKDSKA
+1347 QLMDKLHGASANVDEMLNRLTEGTATSADIEALSKA
-1361 FSEVDLAKMA
+1361 GVDL
-1371 EMDPTQQL
+1371 E
-1379 EQMAISMGFTT
+1379 G
-1390 DETSSA
+1390 
-1396 IEKLAKALGKSVEE
+1396 AL
-1410 LTQSFTDS
+1410 TRT
-1418 IADIQKEQAEVKSK
+1418 AD
-1432 LGVQMLKSGAF
+1432 GW
-1443 GNSQDVLT
+1443 
-1451 ALNKMSEEQ
+1451 KMSEEAAKEATDSLRKDIIEQ
-1460 RAVLESALEK
+1460 ANSALETQETRIK
-1470 TTGTPLEQEGQKILL
+1470 EFNQLRNASTGVGLGAGLTT
-1485 QQMPDISL
+1485 L
-1493 DEEAFERVQI
+1493 DEEGKLRAGDFANAGQEVKTAVAGQLGVERGAYNSDAEYWAAAEQAYMNYINTVNNQNTI
-1503 LLNNTNFNNPIDSAI
+1503 LETMRQETDYLRATTMTASQNE
-1518 ALGEAAQDANDDV
+1518 ALGGSDQSVIWSAQNEAQQADIDVNEMMAYADSLQSVNKGLNDVTAAQVALGNSKMNMGLGEIIGSYEEWTNLIDKNSGLIKATTSEDVAAYNKLKSSVNKMLNTSEDLSDAFWDNADNMKNIKKAAEGDTKALGQLQKAAAKDYLV
-1531 KKLANGLLEAGGEAY
+1531 NLAVDPDFKGSAEEINKLADFIMGYELPSLEAGA
-1546 SSGAQFKYF
+1546 
-1555 IQSADFS
+1555 
-1562 DIDKE
+1562 
-1567 LDKFIEE
+1567 
-1574 TGEISA
+1574 
-1580 SNIKELAKENSTLN
+1580 
-1594 KMLGQGKIN
+1594 
-1603 AQAMAKALAGI
+1603 
-1614 KNGSISMEGLT
+1614 
-1625 SRVLE
+1625 
-1630 AVSSVVT
+1630 T
-1637 LDDVLED
+1637 LDD
-1644 VHNTIENF
+1644 
-1652 DPGFDAM
+1652 
-1659 EGMDFLT
+1659 
-1666 DSTEKIQDFIDNMEF
+1666 SDFINACNSMIIASGMTAEQIANAFKGLGYDVEVDYVAAKTKV
-1681 GNPQLQNYIRQIFG
+1681 PQY
-1695 ADALEGLSG
+1695 
-1704 DALISKIQELQGKLK
+1704 
-1719 TWIAGDGYGFWEEVA
+1719 
-1734 KGTVNLPGVQAAFD
+1734 
-1748 KNGDI
+1748 
-1753 VLDVAGKTTEQMVKA
+1753 TTETSAPIPTAGGGFTQTSSTRLTGFEEMDGLVPVVK
-1768 ISDGAKVSE
+1768 
-1777 DTARMLLTNYM
+1777 
-1788 AHSADLAQEL
+1788 
-1798 GQNDFNQQIKEL
+1798 
-1810 LTPDY
+1810 
-1815 NVGVGGKSMW
+1815 
-1825 VMSSEEVQAF
+1825 
-1835 AQMTGKTFDE
+1835 
-1845 IQADLSRR
+1845 
-1853 ASELGGTFHIAD
+1853 
-1865 WFDDTGALLK
+1865 
-1875 PQQALQKINDL
+1875 
-1886 MGGDTEWVK
+1886 
-1895 SFIVNA
+1895 
-1901 DTADAALNVEEL
+1901 
-1913 QKHLDNLGVPE
+1913 
-1924 ELRGD
+1924 
-1929 IINSIKSAAEESAG
+1929 
-1943 QEIPLEATV
+1943 
-1952 TIPKTGA
+1952 
-1959 DGITTM
+1959 
-1965 VEEKVRAADMSS
+1965 S
-1977 LTSAVDAKLEAAD
+1977 LTSTGSGGGGVS
-1990 YNLVAQN
+1990 VG
-1997 IVNQDLTG
+1997 NQKAG
-2005 LKDSTNKAI
+2005 KANKSK
-2014 AEGAAAGAAAAQTSV
+2014 GGGGGGKGGGSKK
-2029 NNISVPEKTM
+2029 EK
-2039 VIKPVLKPGSTI
+2039 
-2051 NVPVTTSNVPGN
+2051 
-2063 AKGTGPQG
+2063 
-2071 FAKNGASLVGE
+2071 E
-2082 EAPEIIQTKDG
+2082 EEP
-2093 AYLAGLEGPE
+2093 
-2103 VVGLEKGDIVY
+2103 
-2114 NGEETEKILSSKR
+2114 
-2127 HPIIERYA
+2127 
-2135 TGKWNVKQK
+2135 
-2144 QAARK
+2144 
-2149 DKSRGSSSGSSNKG
+2149 
-2163 KEQEESWENPY
+2163 WENPY
-2174 DWLYNLTEDINEN
+2174 DWLYNLTQDINNE
-2187 LREREKLE
+2187 LRKREKLE
-2195 RRYDRILRDR
+2195 LKYNRILRDR
-2205 KKTAK
+2205 SKNAK
-2210 DLYDNIKAQTE
+2210 DLYDNIKAQTAS
-2221 NLKEQERL
+2221 LKEQERL
-2229 QEQMLSKR
+2229 QQQMISKRQQEMRDYLSK
-2237 RKEMADFLAD
+2237 
-2247 NSDLSKYGTF
+2247 NSSLSSYGTF
-2257 NWEDN
+2257 NWADN
-2262 TIEINWDLIDS
+2262 TIEINWDKINS
-2273 VKNTDEGEAIEEYI
+2273 VTDQEKGEEIEEYI
-2287 SRLEEIQDNMDDAE
+2287 SKLEEIQGQMNDAE
-2301 DALDEIVDQIYELQ
+2301 DALDKIVDQIYELQ

-2712 ILAEVLKGKENAIS
+2712 ILAEVLKSKENAIS

>member
-21 VKAAVSAIEKSF
+21 VKTAVSAIEKSF

-134 ADATKKKIE
+134 ADVTKKKIE
-143 KLLKLKTEHRQL
+143 KLLKLKEEHRQL
-155 ASTRSAAESRKR
+155 ASTRSSDEKRKR
-167 EVEAELPGAQARA
+167 EVEAELPRAQTRA
-180 TIAKETTAAAKKSGV
+180 TVKKEDVAAKRKSGM
-195 DINSQQY
+195 DPNSQEY
-202 LELVEAQKQAEN
+202 LKSVEAQKKAEN
-214 EAKSL
+214 EARAL
-219 NDELKRLQ
+219 NDELKRLN
-227 STISSSTTSLQK
+227 SSIASSTTSLK
-239 NEEAQKQFSDIT
+239 RNEEAQKQFSDIT
-251 ETFGTKIKDLKQAF
+251 ETFGTKVKDLKQAF

-270 TQAAA
+270 TQAAE

-289 FDVSNL
+289 FDISNL

-489 AQRIND
+489 AQRVND

-661 YNSTGASQEQ
+661 YNSTGASQDQ

-680 SKLAQLKNAWD
+680 TKLAQLKNAWD

-702 LKFGVELL
+702 LKGAVELL
-710 TSILTTVNKLI
+710 TGILTTVNDLI
-721 EALSGGNGLTKS
+721 GSLSGGNGLTKS
-733 FLSLVAALISLRT
+733 FLSLAAAIISLRA
-746 GKGILHK
+746 GKGILNK
-753 IFGGESGGLL
+753 VFGGKSGGLL
-763 EGLLGKK
+763 EGILGKK
-770 SDIKGQS
+770 SDISSDSK
-777 EKAGRESAFAF
+777 KAGAESVREFAT
-788 ISSFKKG
+788 SFRKG

-802 LFSEIFTTEQTGKAL
+802 LFSEIFTPAQSEEILKEQKKKA
-817 EKTQKHF
+817 
-824 SDLFS
+824 SDLLD
-829 RDLDKANLTEE
+829 RDLANSKLTGD
-840 QKVKIIAEYDS
+840 QVAKIVTEYDS
-851 GNFDAAIAQA
+851 GNADEAISKA
-861 KEYGV
+861 KEYGAT
-866 VIESDTEK
+866 INNDTILTQK
-874 AKVFAQSS
+874 FAQSS

-940 KALGVSFTRAGVQ
+940 KALGVSFTTAGVQ
-953 IGAAGQVAQLG
+953 IGEAGKIAQLG

-972 GGVTALIGGAIAI
+972 IGVTALIGGVIALN
-985 AKAIHANSLE
+985 KAAHEASLE
-995 GRMEAAAEA
+995 GRMEAAAERTKA
-1004 TANAKESAESA
+1004 AEEAANSAKE
-1015 KQAYDDL
+1015 AYDNL
-1022 LSSHESYN
+1022 LGEQDKYS
-1030 ELQNN
+1030 ELQSA
-1035 LEDLTRGTLEWKQ
+1035 LDGLVKGTDEWKR
-1048 ALAEANQQVLELL
+1048 ALVEANQQVLTLL
-1061 STYPELAKYIERGNN
+1061 STYPELAKYIQKGNSGQLTIAEEGFEEVIN
-1076 NQLVISNEGW
+1076 NQLEGVKNTQA
-1086 EAVIKKQEEAVTN
+1086 AVA
-1099 TSNAVIG
+1099 
-1106 SQLVE
+1106 
-1111 QSLQREKAE
+1111 
-1120 EDRNSAIKATITRT
+1120 
-1134 DHGYSN
+1134 
-1140 KVSTKLDDKYVEGL
+1140 
-1154 YKAFSE
+1154 
-1160 NPAITLGEMNE
+1160 
-1171 QLKAMGSTAQLT
+1171 TAQLN
-1183 EEQMSSAVQAFAE
+1183 EQVLQQEKINQDLQKNFKARTGYGRDDSGRVYATGEGVAVSRESS
-1196 YDSAIAENDVAVQ
+1196 YDSGFAYEKDIMDEMLSQFRANPDELFKRDENGEYSEALKAIAEQSDYTA
-1209 GLTKS
+1209 
-1214 LLTSNASEDLLG
+1214 E
-1226 SELSDNMISAFS
+1226 ELYNM
-1238 ETMGSNF
+1238 
-1245 DEQVNKK
+1245 
-1252 AGEIYQ
+1252 
-1258 KNGGTDE
+1258 
-1265 SIKERMEDR
+1265 
-1274 GLISKI
+1274 
-1280 TNDDLKNLQI
+1280 
-1290 LYADMAEMALEE
+1290 
-1302 IPADLKD
+1302 
-1309 SKDALAK
+1309 KDALAEYDAAMLASEEQSRGLAESLLTAQASEETANYKYGENVISGFAKQMAAEDYTARVQERAGDIYSKDGSSESENNK
-1316 KIAKIELGKEYSE
+1316 KFKALAEQEGVISKMTGDDLKDLQTLYAAMADIDISQIPENIKEDKEALAKEIAAMDMSKEISKNMEKFRSGMSKMAEEDQRSLAGLLSGDASQFTKAELDQLGNLSDYASKMEMTPEEMAENLGYNEKTLSAMEKEDQEAYAKLQLGEGATEEAIADYIAKHGTEKIPVGVQLDIDSAQLKTQMQEQFDKASADLQAKGISENLYKNLSVGTVSALSKQTSQMGAEEAKIYVENFNKVLSSSNLGKT
-1329 NMESFYEQIKG
+1329 EQEELETYLANVDWSSMDEAIAAMDYMQDVGLDDETVKAYWEAAIEG
-1340 SAQAQES
+1340 ANTYITSLAQAV
-1347 AKQLMDVLAKDSKA
+1347 QLMDKLHGASANVDEMLNRLTEGTATSADIEALSKA
-1361 FSEVDLAKMA
+1361 GVDL
-1371 EMDPTQQL
+1371 E
-1379 EQMAISMGFTT
+1379 G
-1390 DETSSA
+1390 
-1396 IEKLAKALGKSVEE
+1396 AL
-1410 LTQSFTDS
+1410 TRT
-1418 IADIQKEQAEVKSK
+1418 AD
-1432 LGVQMLKSGAF
+1432 GW
-1443 GNSQDVLT
+1443 
-1451 ALNKMSEEQ
+1451 KMSEEAAKEATDSLRKDIIEQ
-1460 RAVLESALEK
+1460 ANSALETQETRIK
-1470 TTGTPLEQEGQKILL
+1470 EFNQLRNASTGVGLGAGLTT
-1485 QQMPDISL
+1485 L
-1493 DEEAFERVQI
+1493 DEEGKLRAGDFANAGQEVKTAVAGQLGIEREAYNSDSEYWAAAEQAYMNYINTVNNQNTI
-1503 LLNNTNFNNPIDSAI
+1503 LETMRQETDYLRATTMTASQNE
-1518 ALGEAAQDANDDV
+1518 ALGGTDQSIIWSAQNEAQQADIDVNEMMAYADSLQSVNKGLNDVTAAQVALGNSKMNMGLGEIIGSYEEWTSLIDKKSGLIKATTSEDVAAYNKLKSSVNKMLNTSEDLSDTFWNNAENMKNIKKAAEGDTKALRQLQKAATQDYLVNLALDPSFDEDARNAILTLSDFIMETE
-1531 KKLANGLLEAGGEAY
+1531 LPTLEAGVELTGQEDFIARCNELIIA
-1546 SSGAQFKYF
+1546 SGMTAEQ
-1555 IQSADFS
+1555 
-1562 DIDKE
+1562 
-1567 LDKFIEE
+1567 
-1574 TGEISA
+1574 
-1580 SNIKELAKENSTLN
+1580 
-1594 KMLGQGKIN
+1594 
-1603 AQAMAKALAGI
+1603 
-1614 KNGSISMEGLT
+1614 
-1625 SRVLE
+1625 
-1630 AVSSVVT
+1630 VSSAFKSMGY
-1637 LDDVLED
+1637 DVE
-1644 VHNTIENF
+1644 F
-1652 DPGFDAM
+1652 DP
-1659 EGMDFLT
+1659 
-1666 DSTEKIQDFIDNMEF
+1666 
-1681 GNPQLQNYIRQIFG
+1681 NPQ
-1695 ADALEGLSG
+1695 
-1704 DALISKIQELQGKLK
+1704 
-1719 TWIAGDGYGFWEEVA
+1719 
-1734 KGTVNLPGVQAAFD
+1734 
-1748 KNGDI
+1748 
-1753 VLDVAGKTTEQMVKA
+1753 
-1768 ISDGAKVSE
+1768 
-1777 DTARMLLTNYM
+1777 
-1788 AHSADLAQEL
+1788 
-1798 GQNDFNQQIKEL
+1798 
-1810 LTPDY
+1810 
-1815 NVGVGGKSMW
+1815 
-1825 VMSSEEVQAF
+1825 
-1835 AQMTGKTFDE
+1835 
-1845 IQADLSRR
+1845 
-1853 ASELGGTFHIAD
+1853 
-1865 WFDDTGALLK
+1865 
-1875 PQQALQKINDL
+1875 
-1886 MGGDTEWVK
+1886 
-1895 SFIVNA
+1895 
-1901 DTADAALNVEEL
+1901 
-1913 QKHLDNLGVPE
+1913 
-1924 ELRGD
+1924 
-1929 IINSIKSAAEESAG
+1929 
-1943 QEIPLEATV
+1943 TV
-1952 TIPKTGA
+1952 T
-1959 DGITTM
+1959 
-1965 VEEKVRAADMSS
+1965 
-1977 LTSAVDAKLEAAD
+1977 
-1990 YNLVAQN
+1990 
-1997 IVNQDLTG
+1997 
-2005 LKDSTNKAI
+2005 
-2014 AEGAAAGAAAAQTSV
+2014 QTQ
-2029 NNISVPEKTM
+2029 T
-2039 VIKPVLKPGSTI
+2039 
-2051 NVPVTTSNVPGN
+2051 VPVTKYTIERDANGMVTGMIPSVTMESISYESDVAAPTIKTLTST
-2063 AKGTGPQG
+2063 GTGG
-2071 FAKNGASLVGE
+2071 GGVSVGNQKAGKANKSKGGGGGGGGGSKKEKE
-2082 EAPEIIQTKDG
+2082 EP
-2093 AYLAGLEGPE
+2093 
-2103 VVGLEKGDIVY
+2103 
-2114 NGEETEKILSSKR
+2114 
-2127 HPIIERYA
+2127 
-2135 TGKWNVKQK
+2135 
-2144 QAARK
+2144 
-2149 DKSRGSSSGSSNKG
+2149 
-2163 KEQEESWENPY
+2163 WENPY
-2174 DWLYNLTEDINEN
+2174 DWLYNLTQDINEE
-2187 LREREKLE
+2187 LRKREKLE
-2195 RRYDRILRDR
+2195 LKYNRILRDR
-2205 KKTAK
+2205 SKNAK
-2210 DLYDNIKAQTE
+2210 DLYDNIKAQTA

-2229 QEQMLSKR
+2229 QQQMLSKR
-2237 RKEMADFLAD
+2237 QQEMRDY
-2247 NSDLSKYGTF
+2247 LSKNSSLSSYGTF
-2257 NWEDN
+2257 NWADN
-2262 TIEINWDLIDS
+2262 TIEINWDKINS
-2273 VKNTDEGEAIEEYI
+2273 VTDQEKGEEIEEYI
-2287 SRLEEIQDNMDDAE
+2287 SKLEEIQGQMNDAE

-2339 AIDKLSN
+2339 AIDELSN

-2355 QKLLDSVQKNLDQIR
+2355 QKLLDSVQKNLDKIR

>member
-76 EKSLEKIT
+76 EKSLEKII

-98 GLDPKKLLPDSII
+98 GLDPKKLLPDSVV

-214 EAKSL
+214 EARAL

-227 STISSSTTSLQK
+227 STISNSTTSLQK

-251 ETFGTKIKDLKQAF
+251 ETFGTKIKDLKQAL

-303 DLTEGLS
+303 DLTRGLS
-310 AEALRKIENGLKEI
+310 AEALGKIENGLEEI
-324 KKNSG
+324 KKNSN

-403 TDFTIG
+403 TDFTVG

-461 IAGMDAADATDLMTA
+461 IASMDAADATDLMTA

-489 AQRIND
+489 AQRVND

-568 SEGQLTGTDTEG
+568 GEGQLIGADTEG

-680 SKLAQLKNAWD
+680 SKLAQLKNAWG

-733 FLSLVAALISLRT
+733 FLSLAAAIISLRT

-788 ISSFKKG
+788 VSSFKKG

-802 LFSEIFTTEQTGKAL
+802 LFSEIFTPEQTGKAL

-840 QKVKIIAEYDS
+840 QKIKIITEYDS

-914 AARVFQNIG
+914 AALVFQNIG

-928 ISAVLPLLSAGA
+928 ISAILPLLSAGA
-940 KALGVSFTRAGVQ
+940 KALGVSFTAAGVQ
-953 IGAAGQVAQLG
+953 IAAAGQVAQLG
-964 WGWISLIL
+964 WGWISFIL
-972 GGVTALIGGAIAI
+972 GGVAALIGGIIALN
-985 AKAIHANSLE
+985 KAAHEASLE
-995 GRMEAAAEA
+995 GRMEAAAERTKA
-1004 TANAKESAESA
+1004 AEEAANSAKE
-1015 KQAYDDL
+1015 AYDNL
-1022 LSSHESYN
+1022 LGEQDKYS
-1030 ELQNN
+1030 ELQSA
-1035 LEDLTRGTLEWKQ
+1035 LDGLVKGTDEWKR
-1048 ALAEANQQVLELL
+1048 ALVEANQQVLTLL
-1061 STYPELAKYIERGNN
+1061 STYPELAKYIQKGDSGQLTIVEEGFEEVIN
-1076 NQLVISNEGW
+1076 NQLEGVKNTQA
-1086 EAVIKKQEEAVTN
+1086 AVA
-1099 TSNAVIG
+1099 
-1106 SQLVE
+1106 
-1111 QSLQREKAE
+1111 
-1120 EDRNSAIKATITRT
+1120 
-1134 DHGYSN
+1134 
-1140 KVSTKLDDKYVEGL
+1140 
-1154 YKAFSE
+1154 
-1160 NPAITLGEMNE
+1160 
-1171 QLKAMGSTAQLT
+1171 TAQLN
-1183 EEQMSSAVQAFAE
+1183 EQVLQQEKINQDLQKNFKAKTGYSRDDSGRVYATGEGVAISRESS
-1196 YDSAIAENDVAVQ
+1196 YDSGFAYEKDIMNEMLSQFRTNPDELFKLDENGEYSKALKAIAEESDYTA
-1209 GLTKS
+1209 
-1214 LLTSNASEDLLG
+1214 E
-1226 SELSDNMISAFS
+1226 ELYNM
-1238 ETMGSNF
+1238 
-1245 DEQVNKK
+1245 
-1252 AGEIYQ
+1252 
-1258 KNGGTDE
+1258 
-1265 SIKERMEDR
+1265 
-1274 GLISKI
+1274 
-1280 TNDDLKNLQI
+1280 
-1290 LYADMAEMALEE
+1290 
-1302 IPADLKD
+1302 
-1309 SKDALAK
+1309 KDALAEYDAAMLASEEQSRGLAESLLTAQASEETANYK
-1316 KIAKIELGKEYSE
+1316 YGENVISGFAKQMTAEDYTARVQERAGDIYSKDGSSESENNEKFKALAEQEGVISKMTGDDLKDLQTLYAAMADIDISQIPENIKEDKEALAKEIAAMDMSKEISE
-1329 NMESFYEQIKG
+1329 NMEKFRSGMSKMAEEDQRSLAGLLSGDASQFTKAELDQLGNLSDYASKMKMTPEEMAENLGYNEKTLSAMEKEDQEAYAKLQLGEGATEEAIADYIANHGTEKIPVGVQLDIDSTQLKAQMQEQFDKASADLQAKG
-1340 SAQAQES
+1340 ISENLYKNLSVGTVSALSKQTSQMGAEEAKIYVENFNKVLSSSNLGKTEQEELETYLANVDWSSMDEAIAAMDYMQDVGLDDETVKAYWEAAIEGANTYVTSLAQAV
-1347 AKQLMDVLAKDSKA
+1347 QLMDKLHGASANVDEMLNRLTEGTATSADIEALSKA
-1361 FSEVDLAKMA
+1361 GVDL
-1371 EMDPTQQL
+1371 E
-1379 EQMAISMGFTT
+1379 G
-1390 DETSSA
+1390 
-1396 IEKLAKALGKSVEE
+1396 AL
-1410 LTQSFTDS
+1410 TRT
-1418 IADIQKEQAEVKSK
+1418 AD
-1432 LGVQMLKSGAF
+1432 GW
-1443 GNSQDVLT
+1443 
-1451 ALNKMSEEQ
+1451 KMSEEAAKEATDSLRKDIIEQ
-1460 RAVLESALEK
+1460 ANSALETQETRIK
-1470 TTGTPLEQEGQKILL
+1470 EFNQLRNASTGVGLGAGLTT
-1485 QQMPDISL
+1485 L
-1493 DEEAFERVQI
+1493 DEEGKLRAGDFANAGQEVKTAVAGQLGIEREVYNSDSEYWAAAEQAYMNYINTVNNQNTI
-1503 LLNNTNFNNPIDSAI
+1503 LETMRQETDYLRATTMTASQNE
-1518 ALGEAAQDANDDV
+1518 ALGGSDQSIIWSAQNEAQQADIDVNEMMAYADSLQSVNKGLNDVTAAQVALGNSKMNMGLGEIIGSYEEWTSLIDKKSGLIKATTSEDVAAYNKLKSSVNKMLNTSEDLSDTFWNNAENMKNIKKAAEGDTKALGQLQKAATQDYLVNLALDPSFDEDARNAILTLSDFIMETE
-1531 KKLANGLLEAGGEAY
+1531 LPTLEAGVELTGQEDFIARCNELIIA
-1546 SSGAQFKYF
+1546 SGMTAEQ
-1555 IQSADFS
+1555 
-1562 DIDKE
+1562 
-1567 LDKFIEE
+1567 
-1574 TGEISA
+1574 
-1580 SNIKELAKENSTLN
+1580 
-1594 KMLGQGKIN
+1594 
-1603 AQAMAKALAGI
+1603 
-1614 KNGSISMEGLT
+1614 
-1625 SRVLE
+1625 
-1630 AVSSVVT
+1630 VSSAFKSMGY
-1637 LDDVLED
+1637 DVE
-1644 VHNTIENF
+1644 F
-1652 DPGFDAM
+1652 DP
-1659 EGMDFLT
+1659 
-1666 DSTEKIQDFIDNMEF
+1666 
-1681 GNPQLQNYIRQIFG
+1681 NPQTV
-1695 ADALEGLSG
+1695 
-1704 DALISKIQELQGKLK
+1704 IQ
-1719 TWIAGDGYGFWEEVA
+1719 T
-1734 KGTVNLPGVQAAFD
+1734 
-1748 KNGDI
+1748 
-1753 VLDVAGKTTEQMVKA
+1753 
-1768 ISDGAKVSE
+1768 
-1777 DTARMLLTNYM
+1777 
-1788 AHSADLAQEL
+1788 
-1798 GQNDFNQQIKEL
+1798 
-1810 LTPDY
+1810 
-1815 NVGVGGKSMW
+1815 
-1825 VMSSEEVQAF
+1825 
-1835 AQMTGKTFDE
+1835 
-1845 IQADLSRR
+1845 
-1853 ASELGGTFHIAD
+1853 
-1865 WFDDTGALLK
+1865 
-1875 PQQALQKINDL
+1875 
-1886 MGGDTEWVK
+1886 
-1895 SFIVNA
+1895 
-1901 DTADAALNVEEL
+1901 
-1913 QKHLDNLGVPE
+1913 
-1924 ELRGD
+1924 
-1929 IINSIKSAAEESAG
+1929 
-1943 QEIPLEATV
+1943 
-1952 TIPKTGA
+1952 
-1959 DGITTM
+1959 
-1965 VEEKVRAADMSS
+1965 
-1977 LTSAVDAKLEAAD
+1977 
-1990 YNLVAQN
+1990 
-1997 IVNQDLTG
+1997 
-2005 LKDSTNKAI
+2005 
-2014 AEGAAAGAAAAQTSV
+2014 QT
-2029 NNISVPEKTM
+2029 
-2039 VIKPVLKPGSTI
+2039 
-2051 NVPVTTSNVPGN
+2051 VPVTKYTIERDANGMVTGMIPSVTMESKSYPSTVAAPTIKTLTST
-2063 AKGTGPQG
+2063 GTGG
-2071 FAKNGASLVGE
+2071 GGVSVGNQKAGKANKSKGGGGGRGGGGGGSKKEKE
-2082 EAPEIIQTKDG
+2082 EP
-2093 AYLAGLEGPE
+2093 
-2103 VVGLEKGDIVY
+2103 
-2114 NGEETEKILSSKR
+2114 
-2127 HPIIERYA
+2127 
-2135 TGKWNVKQK
+2135 
-2144 QAARK
+2144 
-2149 DKSRGSSSGSSNKG
+2149 
-2163 KEQEESWENPY
+2163 WENPY
-2174 DWLYNLTEDINEN
+2174 DWLYNLTQDINEE
-2187 LREREKLE
+2187 LRKREKLE
-2195 RRYDRILRDR
+2195 LKYNRILRDR
-2205 KKTAK
+2205 SKNAK
-2210 DLYDNIKAQTE
+2210 DLYDNIKAQTAS
-2221 NLKEQERL
+2221 LKEQERL
-2229 QEQMLSKR
+2229 QQQMISKRQQEMRDYLSK
-2237 RKEMADFLAD
+2237 
-2247 NSDLSKYGTF
+2247 NSSLSSYGTF
-2257 NWEDN
+2257 NWADN
-2262 TIEINWDLIDS
+2262 TIEINWDKINS
-2273 VKNTDEGEAIEEYI
+2273 VTDQEKGEEIEEYI
-2287 SRLEEIQDNMDDAE
+2287 SKLEEIQGQMNDAE

-2355 QKLLDSVQKNLDQIR
+2355 QKLLDSVQKNLDKIR

-2559 STGSGTYTYKDVYQN
+2559 STGSGIYTYKDVYQN

>member
-76 EKSLEKIT
+76 EKSLEKII

-98 GLDPKKLLPDSII
+98 GLDPKKLLPDSVV

-155 ASTRSAAESRKR
+155 TSTRSTAESRKR

-202 LELVEAQKQAEN
+202 LELIEAQKQAEN
-214 EAKSL
+214 EARAL

-227 STISSSTTSLQK
+227 STISNSTTSLQK

-251 ETFGTKIKDLKQAF
+251 ETFGTKIKDLKQAL
-265 DTMGQ
+265 DTVGQ

-303 DLTEGLS
+303 DLTRGLS
-310 AEALRKIENGLKEI
+310 AEALEKIENGLEEI
-324 KKNSG
+324 KKNSN

-403 TDFTIG
+403 TDFTVG
-409 DMWSQLPQYSE
+409 DMWSQLSQYSE

-461 IAGMDAADATDLMTA
+461 IASMDAADATDLMTA

-489 AQRIND
+489 AQRVND

-568 SEGQLTGTDTEG
+568 GEGQLIGADTEG

-733 FLSLVAALISLRT
+733 FLSLVAAIISLRT

-788 ISSFKKG
+788 VSSFKKG

-840 QKVKIIAEYDS
+840 QKVKIITEYDS

-914 AARVFQNIG
+914 AALVFQNIG

-928 ISAVLPLLSAGA
+928 ISAILPLLSAGA
-940 KALGVSFTRAGVQ
+940 KALGVSFTAAGVQ

-972 GGVTALIGGAIAI
+972 GGVAALIGGIIALN
-985 AKAIHANSLE
+985 KAAHEASLE
-995 GRMEAAAEA
+995 GRMEAATERTKAAEEA
-1004 TANAKESAESA
+1004 ANSAKE
-1015 KQAYDDL
+1015 AYDNL
-1022 LSSHESYN
+1022 LGEQDKYS
-1030 ELQNN
+1030 ELQSA
-1035 LEDLTRGTLEWKQ
+1035 LDGLVKGTDEWKR
-1048 ALAEANQQVLELL
+1048 ALVEANQQVLTLL
-1061 STYPELAKYIERGNN
+1061 STYPELAKYIQKGDSGQLTIAEEGFEEVIN
-1076 NQLVISNEGW
+1076 NQLEGVKNTQ
-1086 EAVIKKQEEAVTN
+1086 AAVT
-1099 TSNAVIG
+1099 AA
-1106 SQLVE
+1106 QL
-1111 QSLQREKAE
+1111 
-1120 EDRNSAIKATITRT
+1120 
-1134 DHGYSN
+1134 
-1140 KVSTKLDDKYVEGL
+1140 
-1154 YKAFSE
+1154 
-1160 NPAITLGEMNE
+1160 NE
-1171 QLKAMGSTAQLT
+1171 QVLQQEKINQDLQKNFKARTGYGRDDSGRVYAAG
-1183 EEQMSSAVQAFAE
+1183 EGVAVSRESS
-1196 YDSAIAENDVAVQ
+1196 YDSGFAYEKDIMDEMLSQFRANPDELFKRDENGEYSEALKAIAEQSDYTA
-1209 GLTKS
+1209 
-1214 LLTSNASEDLLG
+1214 E
-1226 SELSDNMISAFS
+1226 ELYNM
-1238 ETMGSNF
+1238 
-1245 DEQVNKK
+1245 
-1252 AGEIYQ
+1252 
-1258 KNGGTDE
+1258 
-1265 SIKERMEDR
+1265 
-1274 GLISKI
+1274 
-1280 TNDDLKNLQI
+1280 
-1290 LYADMAEMALEE
+1290 
-1302 IPADLKD
+1302 
-1309 SKDALAK
+1309 KDALAEYDAAMLASEEQSRGLAESLLTAQASEETANYK
-1316 KIAKIELGKEYSE
+1316 YGENVISGFAKQMTAEDYTARVQERAGDIYSKDGSSESENNEKFKALAEQEGVISKMTGDDLKDLQTLYAAMADIDISQIPENIKEDKEALAKEIAAMDMSKEISE
-1329 NMESFYEQIKG
+1329 NMEKFRSGMSKMAEEDQRSLAGLLSGDASQFTKAELDQLGNLSDYASKMEMTLEEMAENLGYNEKTLSAMGKEDQEAYAKLQLGEGATEEAIADYIAKHG
-1340 SAQAQES
+1340 TEKIPVDVQLNIDSAQLKTQMQEQFDKASADLQAKGISENLYKNLSVGTVSALSKQTSQMGAKEAKIYVENFNKVLSSSNLGKTEQEELETYLANVDWSSMDEAIAAMDYMQDVGLDDETVKAYWEAAIEGANTYVTSLAQ
-1347 AKQLMDVLAKDSKA
+1347 AVQLMDKLHGASANVDEMLNRLTEGTTTSADIEALSKA
-1361 FSEVDLAKMA
+1361 GVDLEGALTRTADGWKMSEEAAKEATDSLRKDIIEQANSALEAQETRIKEFNQLRNASTGVGLGAGLTTLDEEGKLRAGDFANTGQEVKTAVAGQLGIEREVYNSDSEYWAAAEQAYMNYINTVNNQNTILETMRQETDYLRATTMTASQNEALGGSDQSIIWSAQNEAQQAGIDVNEMMA
-1371 EMDPTQQL
+1371 YADSLQSVNKGLNDVTAAQVALGNSKMN
-1379 EQMAISMGFTT
+1379 MGLGEIIDSYEEWTDLIDKNSGLIKATT
-1390 DETSSA
+1390 SEDVAAYNKLKSSVNKMLNTSEDLSDA
-1396 IEKLAKALGKSVEE
+1396 FWDNADNMENIKKAAEGDTKALGKLQKAAAKDYLVNLAVDPDFEGSAEE
-1410 LTQSFTDS
+1410 
-1418 IADIQKEQAEVKSK
+1418 V
-1432 LGVQMLKSGAF
+1432 
-1443 GNSQDVLT
+1443 N
-1451 ALNKMSEEQ
+1451 
-1460 RAVLESALEK
+1460 
-1470 TTGTPLEQEGQKILL
+1470 
-1485 QQMPDISL
+1485 
-1493 DEEAFERVQI
+1493 
-1503 LLNNTNFNNPIDSAI
+1503 
-1518 ALGEAAQDANDDV
+1518 
-1531 KKLANGLLEAGGEAY
+1531 KLADFIMGYELPSLEAGA
-1546 SSGAQFKYF
+1546 
-1555 IQSADFS
+1555 
-1562 DIDKE
+1562 
-1567 LDKFIEE
+1567 
-1574 TGEISA
+1574 
-1580 SNIKELAKENSTLN
+1580 
-1594 KMLGQGKIN
+1594 
-1603 AQAMAKALAGI
+1603 
-1614 KNGSISMEGLT
+1614 
-1625 SRVLE
+1625 
-1630 AVSSVVT
+1630 T
-1637 LDDVLED
+1637 LDDSDFINACNSMIIASGMTSEQIANAFKGLGYD
-1644 VHNTIENF
+1644 VEVDYVPAKTQVPQYTTETSAPI
-1652 DPGFDAM
+1652 PTAGGGFTQTSRTR
-1659 EGMDFLT
+1659 LT
-1666 DSTEKIQDFIDNMEF
+1666 DFKEMD
-1681 GNPQLQNYIRQIFG
+1681 
-1695 ADALEGLSG
+1695 GL
-1704 DALISKIQELQGKLK
+1704 
-1719 TWIAGDGYGFWEEVA
+1719 VP
-1734 KGTVNLPGVQAAFD
+1734 V
-1748 KNGDI
+1748 
-1753 VLDVAGKTTEQMVKA
+1753 VK
-1768 ISDGAKVSE
+1768 
-1777 DTARMLLTNYM
+1777 
-1788 AHSADLAQEL
+1788 
-1798 GQNDFNQQIKEL
+1798 
-1810 LTPDY
+1810 
-1815 NVGVGGKSMW
+1815 
-1825 VMSSEEVQAF
+1825 
-1835 AQMTGKTFDE
+1835 
-1845 IQADLSRR
+1845 
-1853 ASELGGTFHIAD
+1853 
-1865 WFDDTGALLK
+1865 
-1875 PQQALQKINDL
+1875 
-1886 MGGDTEWVK
+1886 
-1895 SFIVNA
+1895 
-1901 DTADAALNVEEL
+1901 
-1913 QKHLDNLGVPE
+1913 
-1924 ELRGD
+1924 
-1929 IINSIKSAAEESAG
+1929 
-1943 QEIPLEATV
+1943 
-1952 TIPKTGA
+1952 
-1959 DGITTM
+1959 
-1965 VEEKVRAADMSS
+1965 S
-1977 LTSAVDAKLEAAD
+1977 LTSTGSGGGGVS
-1990 YNLVAQN
+1990 VG
-1997 IVNQDLTG
+1997 NQKAG
-2005 LKDSTNKAI
+2005 KANKSK
-2014 AEGAAAGAAAAQTSV
+2014 GGGGGKGGKGGGSKK
-2029 NNISVPEKTM
+2029 EK
-2039 VIKPVLKPGSTI
+2039 K
-2051 NVPVTTSNVPGN
+2051 
-2063 AKGTGPQG
+2063 
-2071 FAKNGASLVGE
+2071 E
-2082 EAPEIIQTKDG
+2082 EP
-2093 AYLAGLEGPE
+2093 
-2103 VVGLEKGDIVY
+2103 
-2114 NGEETEKILSSKR
+2114 
-2127 HPIIERYA
+2127 
-2135 TGKWNVKQK
+2135 
-2144 QAARK
+2144 
-2149 DKSRGSSSGSSNKG
+2149 
-2163 KEQEESWENPY
+2163 WENPY
-2174 DWLYNLTEDINEN
+2174 DWLYNLTQDINNE
-2187 LREREKLE
+2187 LRKREKLE
-2195 RRYDRILRDR
+2195 LKYNRILRDR
-2205 KKTAK
+2205 SKNAK
-2210 DLYDNIKAQTE
+2210 DLYDNIKAQTA

-2237 RKEMADFLAD
+2237 QQQMRDFLSK
-2247 NSDLSKYGTF
+2247 NSSLSSYGTF
-2257 NWEDN
+2257 NWGDN
-2262 TIEINWDLIDS
+2262 TIEIDWDKINS
-2273 VKNTDEGEAIEEYI
+2273 VTDQDKGDEIEKYI
-2287 SRLEEIQDNMDDAE
+2287 SKLEEIQGQMNDAE
-2301 DALDEIVDQIYELQ
+2301 DALDKIVDQIYELQ

-2327 RTLDALIQRDQE
+2327 RTLNALIQRDQE

-2355 QKLLDSVQKNLDQIR
+2355 QKLLDSVQKNLDKIR

-2559 STGSGTYTYKDVYQN
+2559 STGSGIYTYKDVYQN

-2633 ASEYKN
+2633 ASKYKN

-2646 NGIKNYTGSAS
+2646 NGIKNYTGSTS

>member
-76 EKSLEKIT
+76 EKSLEKII
-84 SLYRRLQLEISEID
+84 SLYRKLQLEISEID
-98 GLDPKKLLPDSII
+98 GLDPKKLLPDSIV

-134 ADATKKKIE
+134 ADATKKKID
-143 KLLKLKTEHRQL
+143 KLLKLKEEHRQL
-155 ASTRSAAESRKR
+155 ASIRSSDEKRKR
-167 EVEAELPGAQARA
+167 EIEAELPRAQARA

-214 EAKSL
+214 EARAL

-227 STISSSTTSLQK
+227 STISNSTTSLQK

-251 ETFGTKIKDLKQAF
+251 ETFGTKVKDLKQAF

-289 FDVSNL
+289 FDISNL

-303 DLTEGLS
+303 DLTRGLS
-310 AEALRKIENGLKEI
+310 AEALGKIENGLEEI

-349 EELTRTANE
+349 AELTRTANE

-377 LFKKS
+377 LFKRAI
-382 VRSAFDTV
+382 RSAFDTV
-390 KELDKAMTETAVV
+390 KELDAAMTETAVV
-403 TDFTIG
+403 TDFTVG

-429 LGAYE
+429 LGAYK

-461 IAGMDAADATDLMTA
+461 IASMDAADATDLMTA

-489 AQRIND
+489 AQRVND

-661 YNSTGASQEQ
+661 YNSTGASQDQ

-680 SKLAQLKNAWD
+680 TKLAQLKNAWD

-702 LKFGVELL
+702 LKGAVDLL
-710 TSILTTVNKLI
+710 TGILTTVNDLI
-721 EALSGGNGLTKS
+721 GSLSGGNGLTKS
-733 FLSLVAALISLRT
+733 FLSLAAAIISLRA
-746 GKGILHK
+746 GKGILNK
-753 IFGGESGGLL
+753 VFGGKSGGLL
-763 EGLLGKK
+763 EGILGKK
-770 SDIKGQS
+770 SDISSDSK
-777 EKAGRESAFAF
+777 KAGTESVREFAT
-788 ISSFKKG
+788 SFRKG

-802 LFSEIFTTEQTGKAL
+802 LFSEIFTNSTKQE
-817 EKTQKHF
+817 F
-824 SDLFS
+824 SE
-829 RDLDKANLTEE
+829 NLTKDMIKSKTGLE
-840 QKVKIIAEYDS
+840 QRQEIKTVFETDGA
-851 GNFDAAIAQA
+851 DAAIEKA
-861 KEYGV
+861 KQYGV
-866 VIESDTEK
+866 VLSEDTK
-874 AKVFAQSS
+874 KSQQFANSS
-882 TINMNAVAVSAGL
+882 QLNMNAVAVSAGL

-940 KALGVSFTRAGVQ
+940 KALGVSFTTAGVQ

-964 WGWISLIL
+964 WGWISAI
-972 GGVTALIGGAIAI
+972 LIGITFLISGIVHLNNAV
-985 AKAIHANSLE
+985 KENSLE
-995 GRMEAAAEA
+995 RKLEKTTEAAEKAKTAAEE
-1004 TANAKESAESA
+1004 AKA
-1015 KQAYDDL
+1015 AYDDL
-1022 LSSHESYN
+1022 LAGKSEYN
-1030 ELQNN
+1030 ETQEKLKKLTEGTVEFKEALLEANQYVLDLLEKFPNLKIYRGEFGQLTISNYDEILQNQLEVSENAQQNALGVKAYNEIVSRQKDLEGNFLNIQNKIEGEIPQNFYEKATNWDVN
-1035 LEDLTRGTLEWKQ
+1035 LEDFAEKLVLASKGSLTENTLKD
-1048 ALAEANQQVLELL
+1048 
-1061 STYPELAKYIERGNN
+1061 
-1076 NQLVISNEGW
+1076 
-1086 EAVIKKQEEAVTN
+1086 VIKNEFRNRNDEELSEEAINLFAEQISPYIKEINQAYMDNMEAILEEENYKANYFKNIAEKIDTN
-1099 TSNAVIG
+1099 PNDNLNLSEINQELITGFKDLDKTIELEKNAID
-1106 SQLVE
+1106 QLPTDK
-1111 QSLQREKAE
+1111 LYE
-1120 EDRNSAIKATITRT
+1120 EYTK
-1134 DHGYSN
+1134 YSN
-1140 KVSTKLDDKYVEGL
+1140 
-1154 YKAFSE
+1154 
-1160 NPAITLGEMNE
+1160 
-1171 QLKAMGSTAQLT
+1171 LT
-1183 EEQMSSAVQAFAE
+1183 EEQIKSKVEEGTLSDENIRIMV
-1196 YDSAIAENDVAVQ
+1196 AENKAREALTDGLSRLANFLNTNPDWGESGFLERILSPGGEQITEKDLEVLYTTDKQGRMPNLEQLEKIANDYNIDFPALMAVIENVMALTEENKARNIYPALKGIDLTPKKMSNLLDVVDEI
-1209 GLTKS
+1209 T
-1214 LLTSNASEDLLG
+1214 LLG
-1226 SELSDNMISAFS
+1226 GAGAGSKTVNLLKDRFGANSKVFEAFSKSTLKTSDDVDNFIDKLDLMGLSTEGLRNQLLETTGAIKKVNLNPLIGQIKGLSSLEGSLKERGTTDRAFS
-1238 ETMGSNF
+1238 EEEKNLLVESKVVEEDAFIELNGEYLYDGSDIDF
-1245 DEQVNKK
+1245 SLLEE
-1252 AGEIYQ
+1252 G
-1258 KNGGTDE
+1258 
-1265 SIKERMEDR
+1265 
-1274 GLISKI
+1274 ISKAI
-1280 TNDDLKNLQI
+1280 YNL
-1290 LYADMAEMALEE
+1290 YGE
-1302 IPADLKD
+1302 
-1309 SKDALAK
+1309 
-1316 KIAKIELGKEYSE
+1316 G
-1329 NMESFYEQIKG
+1329 
-1340 SAQAQES
+1340 
-1347 AKQLMDVLAKDSKA
+1347 
-1361 FSEVDLAKMA
+1361 
-1371 EMDPTQQL
+1371 
-1379 EQMAISMGFTT
+1379 
-1390 DETSSA
+1390 
-1396 IEKLAKALGKSVEE
+1396 
-1410 LTQSFTDS
+1410 
-1418 IADIQKEQAEVKSK
+1418 IADINKSI
-1432 LGVQMLKSGAF
+1432 
-1443 GNSQDVLT
+1443 
-1451 ALNKMSEEQ
+1451 
-1460 RAVLESALEK
+1460 R
-1470 TTGTPLEQEGQKILL
+1470 
-1485 QQMPDISL
+1485 
-1493 DEEAFERVQI
+1493 
-1503 LLNNTNFNNPIDSAI
+1503 
-1518 ALGEAAQDANDDV
+1518 LGEAIKNDEELQKWAEDGFSETAEFLDDLIEKYDAKSV
-1531 KKLANGLLEAGGEAY
+1531 KGLENYFNQYYGAGGEEL
-1546 SSGAQFKYF
+1546 SKNIDQRQKAQEALPSVLMNVDPRSFF
-1555 IQSADFS
+1555 N
-1562 DIDKE
+1562 
-1567 LDKFIEE
+1567 E
-1574 TGEISA
+1574 TKSESGEIIQQAEYPQSVVE
-1580 SNIKELAKENSTLN
+1580 SVLDMRLAN
-1594 KMLGQGKIN
+1594 
-1603 AQAMAKALAGI
+1603 
-1614 KNGSISMEGLT
+1614 EGLT
-1625 SRVLE
+1625 SSYERLRRELEKQGVKVENSENQIKALILSTNNANKSIDKMNE
-1630 AVSSVVT
+1630 AV
-1637 LDDVLED
+1637 DNNIDVL
-1644 VHNTIENF
+1644 
-1652 DPGFDAM
+1652 
-1659 EGMDFLT
+1659 
-1666 DSTEKIQDFIDNMEF
+1666 K
-1681 GNPQLQNYIRQIFG
+1681 
-1695 ADALEGLSG
+1695 
-1704 DALISKIQELQGKLK
+1704 K
-1719 TWIAGDGYGFWEEVA
+1719 
-1734 KGTVNLPGVQAAFD
+1734 
-1748 KNGDI
+1748 
-1753 VLDVAGKTTEQMVKA
+1753 
-1768 ISDGAKVSE
+1768 GAKNS
-1777 DTARMLLTNYM
+1777 
-1788 AHSADLAQEL
+1788 QE
-1798 GQNDFNQQIKEL
+1798 
-1810 LTPDY
+1810 Y
-1815 NVGVGGKSMW
+1815 
-1825 VMSSEEVQAF
+1825 
-1835 AQMTGKTFDE
+1835 
-1845 IQADLSRR
+1845 
-1853 ASELGGTFHIAD
+1853 
-1865 WFDDTGALLK
+1865 
-1875 PQQALQKINDL
+1875 QQALFDISNSAKEVFGEI
-1886 MGGDTEWVK
+1886 
-1895 SFIVNA
+1895 A
-1901 DTADAALNVEEL
+1901 DTDFVEKYKNDFL
-1913 QKHLDNLGVPE
+1913 QLAEGGE
-1924 ELRGD
+1924 
-1929 IINSIKSAAEESAG
+1929 AAEEAFNRISYAAG
-1943 QEIPLEATV
+1943 QATVESLNAEGQITGNLSQIDSLMMQISNNPLEIGGTADFTDIFNELAALVGGVQEAAAIIEAMGYRMEWVVDGTQTIQVPAEHTYNWAGGPALQPVKVPAYRMKV
-1952 TIPKTGA
+1952 TKLGARGTKSTRPKTSG
-1959 DGITTM
+1959 G
-1965 VEEKVRAADMSS
+1965 
-1977 LTSAVDAKLEAAD
+1977 
-1990 YNLVAQN
+1990 
-1997 IVNQDLTG
+1997 G
-2005 LKDSTNKAI
+2005 
-2014 AEGAAAGAAAAQTSV
+2014 GG
-2029 NNISVPEKTM
+2029 
-2039 VIKPVLKPGSTI
+2039 G
-2051 NVPVTTSNVPGN
+2051 G
-2063 AKGTGPQG
+2063 
-2071 FAKNGASLVGE
+2071 
-2082 EAPEIIQTKDG
+2082 
-2093 AYLAGLEGPE
+2093 
-2103 VVGLEKGDIVY
+2103 
-2114 NGEETEKILSSKR
+2114 
-2127 HPIIERYA
+2127 
-2135 TGKWNVKQK
+2135 
-2144 QAARK
+2144 
-2149 DKSRGSSSGSSNKG
+2149 SRGGGSK
-2163 KEQEESWENPY
+2163 KEKEEPWENPY
-2174 DWLYNLTEDINEN
+2174 DWLYNLTQDINEE
-2187 LREREKLE
+2187 LRKREKLE
-2195 RRYDRILRDR
+2195 LKYNRILRDR
-2205 KKTAK
+2205 SKNAK
-2210 DLYDNIKAQTE
+2210 DLYDNIKAQTAS
-2221 NLKEQERL
+2221 LKEQERL
-2229 QEQMLSKR
+2229 QQQMLSKR
-2237 RKEMADFLAD
+2237 QQEMRDY
-2247 NSDLSKYGTF
+2247 LSKNSSMSSYGTF
-2257 NWEDN
+2257 NWADN
-2262 TIEINWDLIDS
+2262 TIEINWDKINS
-2273 VKNTDEGEAIEEYI
+2273 VTDQEKGEEIEEYI
-2287 SRLEEIQDNMDDAE
+2287 SKLEEIQGEMNDAE
-2301 DALDEIVDQIYELQ
+2301 DALDEIIDQIYELQ

-2346 INDSINNAN
+2346 INESINNAN
-2355 QKLLDSVQKNLDQIR
+2355 QKLLDSVQKNLDKIR

-2522 QQRQLENIGKKSGS
+2522 QQRQLENVGKKSGS

-2544 QTLTGTVQSDGSVKV
+2544 QTLTGTVQSNGSVKV
-2559 STGSGTYTYKDVYQN
+2559 STRSGTYTYKDVYQN
-2574 YDGTYRTLEGQSDA
+2574 YDGTYHTLEGQSDA
-2588 SYVANKPATPP
+2588 SFVANKNT
-2599 PSSNTGSSSGSY
+2599 SSSSSGSSGSNAKTY
-2611 YRATPYRGYS
+2611 PYGKASDTTGNIKQGARGNNVKAIQYALNQLGYGNAGTS
-2621 IVDGL
+2621 KVDGIFGSGTAAAVRAFQ
-2626 KAIGEYT
+2626 KAMG
-2633 ASEYKN
+2633 
-2639 RKKIAAA
+2639 IAAD
-2646 NGIKNYTGSAS
+2646 GIVGT
-2657 QNTQMLRLL
+2657 NTRAKFRLK
-2666 QQGKLKKYAKGGLV
+2666 QYKTGGLV

>member
-76 EKSLEKIT
+76 EKSLEKII

-98 GLDPKKLLPDSII
+98 GLDPKKLLPDSVV

-214 EAKSL
+214 EARAL

-227 STISSSTTSLQK
+227 STISNSTTSLQK

-251 ETFGTKIKDLKQAF
+251 ETFGTKIKDLKQAL
-265 DTMGQ
+265 DTVGQ

-303 DLTEGLS
+303 DLTRGLS
-310 AEALRKIENGLKEI
+310 AEALEKIENGLEEI
-324 KKNSG
+324 KKNSN

-334 IESMD
+334 IENMD

-403 TDFTIG
+403 TDFTVG

-420 MANRLGTSI
+420 MANRLETSI

-461 IAGMDAADATDLMTA
+461 IASMDAADATDLMTA

-489 AQRIND
+489 AQRVND

-568 SEGQLTGTDTEG
+568 GEGQLIGADTEG

-733 FLSLVAALISLRT
+733 FLSLVAAIISLRT

-777 EKAGRESAFAF
+777 EKAGKESAFAF
-788 ISSFKKG
+788 VSSFKKG

-802 LFSEIFTTEQTGKAL
+802 LFSEIFTTEQTEKAL

-840 QKVKIIAEYDS
+840 QKVKIITEYDS

-914 AARVFQNIG
+914 AALVFQNIG
-923 NALMG
+923 NALMS
-928 ISAVLPLLSAGA
+928 ISAILPLLSAGA
-940 KALGVSFTRAGVQ
+940 KALGVSFTAAGVQ

-972 GGVTALIGGAIAI
+972 GGVAALIGGIIALN
-985 AKAIHANSLE
+985 KAAHEASLE
-995 GRMEAAAEA
+995 GRMEAAAERTKA
-1004 TANAKESAESA
+1004 AEEAANSAKE
-1015 KQAYDDL
+1015 AYDNL
-1022 LSSHESYN
+1022 LGEQDKYS
-1030 ELQNN
+1030 ELQSA
-1035 LEDLTRGTLEWKQ
+1035 LDGLVKGTDEWKR
-1048 ALAEANQQVLELL
+1048 ALVEANQQVLTLL
-1061 STYPELAKYIERGNN
+1061 STYPELAKYIQKGDSGQLTIVEEGFEEVIN
-1076 NQLVISNEGW
+1076 NQLEGVKNTQA
-1086 EAVIKKQEEAVTN
+1086 AVA
-1099 TSNAVIG
+1099 
-1106 SQLVE
+1106 
-1111 QSLQREKAE
+1111 
-1120 EDRNSAIKATITRT
+1120 
-1134 DHGYSN
+1134 
-1140 KVSTKLDDKYVEGL
+1140 
-1154 YKAFSE
+1154 
-1160 NPAITLGEMNE
+1160 
-1171 QLKAMGSTAQLT
+1171 TAQLNEQVLQQEKINQDLQKNFKART
-1183 EEQMSSAVQAFAE
+1183 GYGRDDSGRVYATGEGVAVSRESSYDSGFAYEKDIMDEMLSQFRANPDELFKRDENGEYSEALKAIAEQSDYTAEELYNMKDALAE
-1196 YDSAIAENDVAVQ
+1196 YDAAMLASEEQSRGLAE
-1209 GLTKS
+1209 S
-1214 LLTSNASEDLLG
+1214 LLTAQASEETANYKYG
-1226 SELSDNMISAFS
+1226 ENVISGFAKQMTA
-1238 ETMGSNF
+1238 EDYTARVQ
-1245 DEQVNKK
+1245 ER
-1252 AGEIYQ
+1252 AGEIYS
-1258 KNGGTDE
+1258 KDGSSE
-1265 SIKERMEDR
+1265 SENNEKFKALAEQE
-1274 GLISKI
+1274 GVISKM
-1280 TNDDLKNLQI
+1280 TGDDLKDLQT
-1290 LYADMAEMALEE
+1290 LYAAMADIDISQ
-1302 IPADLKD
+1302 IPENIKEDKE
-1309 SKDALAK
+1309 ALAK
-1316 KIAKIELGKEYSE
+1316 EIAAMDMSKEISE
-1329 NMESFYEQIKG
+1329 NMEKFRSGMSKMAEEDQRSLAGLLSGDASQFTKAELDQLGNLSDYASKMEMTPEEMAENLGYNEKTLSAMEKEDQEVYAKLQLGEGATEEVIADYIAKHG
-1340 SAQAQES
+1340 TEKIPVDVQLDIDSAQLKTQMQEQFDKASADLQAKGISENLYKNLSVGTVSALSKQTSQMGAEEAKIYVENFNKVLSSSNLGKTEQEELETYLANVDWSSMDEAIAAMDYMQDVGLDDETVKAYWEAAIEGANTYITSLAQ
-1347 AKQLMDVLAKDSKA
+1347 AVQLMDKLHGASANVDEMLNRLTEGTATSADIEALSKA
-1361 FSEVDLAKMA
+1361 GVDLEGALTRTADGWKMSEEAAKEATDSLRKDIIEQANSALETQKTRIKEFNQLRNASTGVGLGAGLTTLDEEGKLRAGDFANAGQEVKTAVAGQLGVERGAYNSDA
-1371 EMDPTQQL
+1371 EYWAAAEKAYTNYINTVNNQNAIL
-1379 EQMAISMGFTT
+1379 ETMRQETDYLRATT
-1390 DETSSA
+1390 MTSSQNEA
-1396 IEKLAKALGKSVEE
+1396 LGGSDQSVIWSAQNEAQQADIDVNEMMAYADSLQSVHKGLSDVTAAQVALGNSKMNMGLGEIIDSYEEWTDLIDKNSGLIKATTSEDVAAYNKLKSSVNKMLNTSEDLSDAFWDNADNMKNIKKAAEGDTKALGKLQKAAAKDYLVNLAVDPDFEGSAEE
-1410 LTQSFTDS
+1410 
-1418 IADIQKEQAEVKSK
+1418 I
-1432 LGVQMLKSGAF
+1432 
-1443 GNSQDVLT
+1443 N
-1451 ALNKMSEEQ
+1451 
-1460 RAVLESALEK
+1460 
-1470 TTGTPLEQEGQKILL
+1470 
-1485 QQMPDISL
+1485 
-1493 DEEAFERVQI
+1493 
-1503 LLNNTNFNNPIDSAI
+1503 
-1518 ALGEAAQDANDDV
+1518 
-1531 KKLANGLLEAGGEAY
+1531 KLADFIMGYELPSLEAGA
-1546 SSGAQFKYF
+1546 
-1555 IQSADFS
+1555 
-1562 DIDKE
+1562 
-1567 LDKFIEE
+1567 
-1574 TGEISA
+1574 
-1580 SNIKELAKENSTLN
+1580 
-1594 KMLGQGKIN
+1594 
-1603 AQAMAKALAGI
+1603 
-1614 KNGSISMEGLT
+1614 
-1625 SRVLE
+1625 
-1630 AVSSVVT
+1630 T
-1637 LDDVLED
+1637 LDD
-1644 VHNTIENF
+1644 
-1652 DPGFDAM
+1652 
-1659 EGMDFLT
+1659 
-1666 DSTEKIQDFIDNMEF
+1666 SDFINACNSMIIASGMTAEQIANAFKGLGYNVEVDYVTAKTKV
-1681 GNPQLQNYIRQIFG
+1681 PQY
-1695 ADALEGLSG
+1695 
-1704 DALISKIQELQGKLK
+1704 
-1719 TWIAGDGYGFWEEVA
+1719 
-1734 KGTVNLPGVQAAFD
+1734 
-1748 KNGDI
+1748 
-1753 VLDVAGKTTEQMVKA
+1753 TTETSAPIPTAGGGFTQTSSTRLTGFEEMDGLVPVVK
-1768 ISDGAKVSE
+1768 
-1777 DTARMLLTNYM
+1777 
-1788 AHSADLAQEL
+1788 
-1798 GQNDFNQQIKEL
+1798 
-1810 LTPDY
+1810 
-1815 NVGVGGKSMW
+1815 
-1825 VMSSEEVQAF
+1825 
-1835 AQMTGKTFDE
+1835 
-1845 IQADLSRR
+1845 
-1853 ASELGGTFHIAD
+1853 
-1865 WFDDTGALLK
+1865 
-1875 PQQALQKINDL
+1875 
-1886 MGGDTEWVK
+1886 
-1895 SFIVNA
+1895 
-1901 DTADAALNVEEL
+1901 
-1913 QKHLDNLGVPE
+1913 
-1924 ELRGD
+1924 
-1929 IINSIKSAAEESAG
+1929 
-1943 QEIPLEATV
+1943 
-1952 TIPKTGA
+1952 
-1959 DGITTM
+1959 
-1965 VEEKVRAADMSS
+1965 S
-1977 LTSAVDAKLEAAD
+1977 LTSTGSGGGGVS
-1990 YNLVAQN
+1990 VG
-1997 IVNQDLTG
+1997 NQKAG
-2005 LKDSTNKAI
+2005 KANKSK
-2014 AEGAAAGAAAAQTSV
+2014 GGGGGKGGGSKK
-2029 NNISVPEKTM
+2029 EK
-2039 VIKPVLKPGSTI
+2039 
-2051 NVPVTTSNVPGN
+2051 
-2063 AKGTGPQG
+2063 
-2071 FAKNGASLVGE
+2071 E
-2082 EAPEIIQTKDG
+2082 EP
-2093 AYLAGLEGPE
+2093 
-2103 VVGLEKGDIVY
+2103 
-2114 NGEETEKILSSKR
+2114 
-2127 HPIIERYA
+2127 
-2135 TGKWNVKQK
+2135 
-2144 QAARK
+2144 
-2149 DKSRGSSSGSSNKG
+2149 
-2163 KEQEESWENPY
+2163 WENPY
-2174 DWLYNLTEDINEN
+2174 DWLYNLTQDINEE
-2187 LREREKLE
+2187 LRKREKLE
-2195 RRYDRILRDR
+2195 LKYNRILRDR
-2205 KKTAK
+2205 SKNAK
-2210 DLYDNIKAQTE
+2210 DLYDNIKAQTAS
-2221 NLKEQERL
+2221 LKEQERL
-2229 QEQMLSKR
+2229 QQQMLSKR
-2237 RKEMADFLAD
+2237 QQEMRDY
-2247 NSDLSKYGTF
+2247 LSKNSSLSSYGTF
-2257 NWEDN
+2257 NWADN
-2262 TIEINWDLIDS
+2262 TIEINWDKINS
-2273 VKNTDEGEAIEEYI
+2273 VTDQEKGEEIEEYI
-2287 SRLEEIQDNMDDAE
+2287 SKLEEIQGQMNDAE

-2355 QKLLDSVQKNLDQIR
+2355 QRLLDSVQKNLDKIR

-2574 YDGTYRTLEGQSDA
+2574 YDGTYRTLEGQSNA

-2599 PSSNTGSSSGSY
+2599 SSNTGGSSGSY

-2699 RAKDTENFIQLKN
+2699 QAKDTENFIQLKN

>member
-21 VKAAVSAIEKSF
+21 VKTAVSAIEKSF
-33 SGIKLP
+33 GGIKLP

-76 EKSLEKIT
+76 EKSLEKII
-84 SLYRRLQLEISEID
+84 SLYRKLQLEISEID
-98 GLDPKKLLPDSII
+98 GLDPKKLLPDSIV

-119 AFSSYQSSITEIGKE
+119 AFGSYQSSITEIGKE

-143 KLLKLKTEHRQL
+143 KLLKLKEEHRQL

-214 EAKSL
+214 EARAL
-219 NDELKRLQ
+219 NDELKRLN
-227 STISSSTTSLQK
+227 SSIASSTTSLK
-239 NEEAQKQFSDIT
+239 RNEEAQKQFSDIT
-251 ETFGTKIKDLKQAF
+251 ESFGTKIKDLKQAF

-270 TQAAA
+270 TQAVE

-289 FDVSNL
+289 FDISNL

-303 DLTEGLS
+303 DLTRGLS
-310 AEALRKIENGLKEI
+310 AEALEKIENGLEEI

-403 TDFTIG
+403 TDFAIG

-461 IAGMDAADATDLMTA
+461 IASMDAADATDLMTA

-489 AQRIND
+489 AQRVND

-733 FLSLVAALISLRT
+733 FLSLVAVLISLRT

-753 IFGGESGGLL
+753 IFGGKSGGLL

-788 ISSFKKG
+788 VSSFKKG

-802 LFSEIFTTEQTGKAL
+802 LFSEIFTPEQTGKAL

-840 QKVKIIAEYDS
+840 QKVKIITEYDS

-895 VGLAFSGIG
+895 VGLAFSRIG

-914 AARVFQNIG
+914 AALVFQNIG

-928 ISAVLPLLSAGA
+928 ISAILPLLSAGA
-940 KALGVSFTRAGVQ
+940 KALGVSFTAAGVQ

-964 WGWISLIL
+964 WGWISAILISI
-972 GGVTALIGGAIAI
+972 TFLISGIVHLNNAV
-985 AKAIHANSLE
+985 KENSLE
-995 GRMEAAAEA
+995 RKLEKTTEAAEKAKTAAEE
-1004 TANAKESAESA
+1004 AKA
-1015 KQAYDDL
+1015 AYDDL
-1022 LSSHESYN
+1022 LAGKSEYN
-1030 ELQNN
+1030 ETQEKLKELTEGTVEFKEALLEANQYVLDLLEKFPNLKIYRGEFGQLTISNYDEILQNQLEVSENAQQNALGVKAYNEIVSRQKDLEGNFLNIQNKIEGEIPQNFYEKATNWDIN
-1035 LEDLTRGTLEWKQ
+1035 LEDFAEKLVLASKGSLTENTLKDVIKNEFRNRNDEELSEEAINLFAEQISPYIKEINQAYVDNMKAITEEENYKANYFKDIAKKIDTNPNDNLNLSEINQELITGFKDLDKTIEREKNAIDQLPTDELYEEYTKYSHLSEELIKSKVEEGTLTDENIRIMVAENKAREALTDGLSRLANFLNTNPDWGESGFLERILSPGGEQITEKDLEVLYTTDKQGRMPNLEQLEKIANDYNIDFPALMTVIENVMALTEENKARNIYTALKGIDLTPKKMSNLLDVVDETTLLGGAGAGSKTINLLKDRFGANSKVFEAFSKSTLKTSDDVDNFIDKLDLMGLSTEGLRNQLLETTGAIKKVNLNPLIGQIKGLSSLEGSLKERGT
-1048 ALAEANQQVLELL
+1048 
-1061 STYPELAKYIERGNN
+1061 T
-1076 NQLVISNEGW
+1076 
-1086 EAVIKKQEEAVTN
+1086 
-1099 TSNAVIG
+1099 
-1106 SQLVE
+1106 
-1111 QSLQREKAE
+1111 
-1120 EDRNSAIKATITRT
+1120 DR
-1134 DHGYSN
+1134 
-1140 KVSTKLDDKYVEGL
+1140 
-1154 YKAFSE
+1154 AFSE
-1160 NPAITLGEMNE
+1160 EEKNLLVESKVVEEDAFIELNGEYLYDGSDIDFSLLEEGISKAIYNLYGEGMADINKSIRLGEAIKND
-1171 QLKAMGSTAQLT
+1171 
-1183 EEQMSSAVQAFAE
+1183 EELQKWAE
-1196 YDSAIAENDVAVQ
+1196 D
-1209 GLTKS
+1209 G
-1214 LLTSNASEDLLG
+1214 
-1226 SELSDNMISAFS
+1226 FS
-1238 ETMGSNF
+1238 ETAEF
-1245 DEQVNKK
+1245 
-1252 AGEIYQ
+1252 
-1258 KNGGTDE
+1258 
-1265 SIKERMEDR
+1265 
-1274 GLISKI
+1274 L
-1280 TNDDLKNLQI
+1280 DDL
-1290 LYADMAEMALEE
+1290 
-1302 IPADLKD
+1302 
-1309 SKDALAK
+1309 
-1316 KIAKIELGKEYSE
+1316 
-1329 NMESFYEQIKG
+1329 
-1340 SAQAQES
+1340 
-1347 AKQLMDVLAKDSKA
+1347 
-1361 FSEVDLAKMA
+1361 
-1371 EMDPTQQL
+1371 
-1379 EQMAISMGFTT
+1379 
-1390 DETSSA
+1390 
-1396 IEKLAKALGKSVEE
+1396 IEKYDAKSV
-1410 LTQSFTDS
+1410 
-1418 IADIQKEQAEVKSK
+1418 K
-1432 LGVQMLKSGAF
+1432 G
-1443 GNSQDVLT
+1443 
-1451 ALNKMSEEQ
+1451 
-1460 RAVLESALEK
+1460 LE
-1470 TTGTPLEQEGQKILL
+1470 
-1485 QQMPDISL
+1485 
-1493 DEEAFERVQI
+1493 
-1503 LLNNTNFNNPIDSAI
+1503 NYFNQYY
-1518 ALGEAAQDANDDV
+1518 G
-1531 KKLANGLLEAGGEAY
+1531 AGGEEL
-1546 SSGAQFKYF
+1546 SKNIDQRQKAQEALPSVLMNVDPRSFF
-1555 IQSADFS
+1555 N
-1562 DIDKE
+1562 
-1567 LDKFIEE
+1567 E
-1574 TGEISA
+1574 TKSESGEIIQQAEYPQSVVE
-1580 SNIKELAKENSTLN
+1580 SVLDMRLAN
-1594 KMLGQGKIN
+1594 
-1603 AQAMAKALAGI
+1603 
-1614 KNGSISMEGLT
+1614 EGLT
-1625 SRVLE
+1625 SSYERLRRELEKQGVKVENSENQIKALILSTNNANKSIDKMNE
-1630 AVSSVVT
+1630 AV
-1637 LDDVLED
+1637 DNNIDVL
-1644 VHNTIENF
+1644 
-1652 DPGFDAM
+1652 
-1659 EGMDFLT
+1659 
-1666 DSTEKIQDFIDNMEF
+1666 K
-1681 GNPQLQNYIRQIFG
+1681 
-1695 ADALEGLSG
+1695 
-1704 DALISKIQELQGKLK
+1704 K
-1719 TWIAGDGYGFWEEVA
+1719 
-1734 KGTVNLPGVQAAFD
+1734 
-1748 KNGDI
+1748 
-1753 VLDVAGKTTEQMVKA
+1753 
-1768 ISDGAKVSE
+1768 GAKNS
-1777 DTARMLLTNYM
+1777 
-1788 AHSADLAQEL
+1788 QE
-1798 GQNDFNQQIKEL
+1798 
-1810 LTPDY
+1810 Y
-1815 NVGVGGKSMW
+1815 
-1825 VMSSEEVQAF
+1825 
-1835 AQMTGKTFDE
+1835 
-1845 IQADLSRR
+1845 
-1853 ASELGGTFHIAD
+1853 
-1865 WFDDTGALLK
+1865 
-1875 PQQALQKINDL
+1875 QQALFDISNSAKEVFGEI
-1886 MGGDTEWVK
+1886 
-1895 SFIVNA
+1895 A
-1901 DTADAALNVEEL
+1901 DTDFVEKYKNDFL
-1913 QKHLDNLGVPE
+1913 QLAEGGE
-1924 ELRGD
+1924 
-1929 IINSIKSAAEESAG
+1929 AAEEAFNRISYAAG
-1943 QEIPLEATV
+1943 QATVESLNAEGQITGNLSQIDSLMMQISNNPLEIGGTADFTDIFNELAALVGGVQEAAAIIEAMGYRMEWVVDGTQTIQVPAEHTYNWSGGPAYESIKVPAYRMKV
-1952 TIPKTGA
+1952 TKLGARGTKSTRPKT
-1959 DGITTM
+1959 
-1965 VEEKVRAADMSS
+1965 
-1977 LTSAVDAKLEAAD
+1977 
-1990 YNLVAQN
+1990 
-1997 IVNQDLTG
+1997 
-2005 LKDSTNKAI
+2005 
-2014 AEGAAAGAAAAQTSV
+2014 
-2029 NNISVPEKTM
+2029 
-2039 VIKPVLKPGSTI
+2039 
-2051 NVPVTTSNVPGN
+2051 
-2063 AKGTGPQG
+2063 
-2071 FAKNGASLVGE
+2071 
-2082 EAPEIIQTKDG
+2082 
-2093 AYLAGLEGPE
+2093 
-2103 VVGLEKGDIVY
+2103 
-2114 NGEETEKILSSKR
+2114 
-2127 HPIIERYA
+2127 
-2135 TGKWNVKQK
+2135 
-2144 QAARK
+2144 
-2149 DKSRGSSSGSSNKG
+2149 SGSGGGGGGGGSK
-2163 KEQEESWENPY
+2163 KEKEEPWENPY
-2174 DWLYNLTEDINEN
+2174 DWLYNLTQDINEE
-2187 LREREKLE
+2187 LRKREKLE
-2195 RRYDRILRDR
+2195 LKYNRILRDR
-2205 KKTAK
+2205 SKNAK
-2210 DLYDNIKAQTE
+2210 DLYDNIKAQTAS
-2221 NLKEQERL
+2221 LKEQERL
-2229 QEQMLSKR
+2229 QQQMLSKR
-2237 RKEMADFLAD
+2237 QQEMRDY
-2247 NSDLSKYGTF
+2247 LSKNSSLSSYGTF
-2257 NWEDN
+2257 NWADN
-2262 TIEINWDLIDS
+2262 TIEINWDKINS
-2273 VKNTDEGEAIEEYI
+2273 VTNQEKGKEIEEYI
-2287 SRLEEIQDNMDDAE
+2287 SKLEEIQGEMNDAE
-2301 DALDEIVDQIYELQ
+2301 DALDEIIDQIYELQ

-2346 INDSINNAN
+2346 INESINNAN
-2355 QKLLDSVQKNLDQIR
+2355 QKLLDSVQKNLDKIR

-2522 QQRQLENIGKKSGS
+2522 QQRQLENVGKKSGS

-2544 QTLTGTVQSDGSVKV
+2544 QTLTGTVQSNGSVKV

-2574 YDGTYRTLEGQSDA
+2574 YDGTYHTLEGQSDA
-2588 SYVANKPATPP
+2588 SFVANKNT
-2599 PSSNTGSSSGSY
+2599 SSSSSGSSGSNAKTY
-2611 YRATPYRGYS
+2611 PYGKASDTTGNIKQGARGNNVKAIQYALNQLGYGNAGTS
-2621 IVDGL
+2621 KVDG
-2626 KAIGEYT
+2626 IFGSGT
-2633 ASEYKN
+2633 
-2639 RKKIAAA
+2639 AAA
-2646 NGIKNYTGSAS
+2646 VRAFQKAMGISADGIVGT
-2657 QNTQMLRLL
+2657 NTRAKF
-2666 QQGKLKKYAKGGLV
+2666 KLKQYKTGGLV

>member
-76 EKSLEKIT
+76 EKSLEKII

-98 GLDPKKLLPDSII
+98 GLDPKKLLPDSVV

-155 ASTRSAAESRKR
+155 ASTRSTAESRKR

-214 EAKSL
+214 EARAL

-227 STISSSTTSLQK
+227 STISNSTTSLQK

-251 ETFGTKIKDLKQAF
+251 ETFGTKIKDLKQAL
-265 DTMGQ
+265 DTVGQ

-303 DLTEGLS
+303 DLTRGLS
-310 AEALRKIENGLKEI
+310 AEALEKIENGLEEI
-324 KKNSG
+324 KKNSN

-403 TDFTIG
+403 TDFTVG

-461 IAGMDAADATDLMTA
+461 IASMDAADATDLMTA

-489 AQRIND
+489 AQRVND

-568 SEGQLTGTDTEG
+568 GEGQLIGADTEG

-733 FLSLVAALISLRT
+733 FLSLAAAIISLRT

-788 ISSFKKG
+788 VSSFKKG

-840 QKVKIIAEYDS
+840 QKVKIITEYDS

-914 AARVFQNIG
+914 AALVFQNIG

-928 ISAVLPLLSAGA
+928 ISAILPLLSAGA
-940 KALGVSFTRAGVQ
+940 KALGVSFTAAGVQ

-972 GGVTALIGGAIAI
+972 GGVAALIGGIIALN
-985 AKAIHANSLE
+985 KAAHEASLE
-995 GRMEAAAEA
+995 GRMEAATERTKAAEEA
-1004 TANAKESAESA
+1004 ANSAKE
-1015 KQAYDDL
+1015 AYDNL
-1022 LSSHESYN
+1022 LGEQDKYS
-1030 ELQNN
+1030 ELQSA
-1035 LEDLTRGTLEWKQ
+1035 LDGLVKGTDEWKR
-1048 ALAEANQQVLELL
+1048 ALVEANQQVLTLL
-1061 STYPELAKYIERGNN
+1061 STYPELAKYIQKGDSGQLTIVEEGFEEVIN
-1076 NQLVISNEGW
+1076 NQLEGVKNTQA
-1086 EAVIKKQEEAVTN
+1086 AVA
-1099 TSNAVIG
+1099 
-1106 SQLVE
+1106 
-1111 QSLQREKAE
+1111 
-1120 EDRNSAIKATITRT
+1120 
-1134 DHGYSN
+1134 
-1140 KVSTKLDDKYVEGL
+1140 
-1154 YKAFSE
+1154 
-1160 NPAITLGEMNE
+1160 
-1171 QLKAMGSTAQLT
+1171 TAQLN
-1183 EEQMSSAVQAFAE
+1183 EQVLQQEKINQDLQKNFKAKTGYSRDDSGRVYATGEGVAVSRESS
-1196 YDSAIAENDVAVQ
+1196 YDSGFAYEKDIMDEMLSQFRANPDELFKRDENGEYSEALKAIAEQSDYTA
-1209 GLTKS
+1209 
-1214 LLTSNASEDLLG
+1214 E
-1226 SELSDNMISAFS
+1226 ELYNM
-1238 ETMGSNF
+1238 
-1245 DEQVNKK
+1245 
-1252 AGEIYQ
+1252 
-1258 KNGGTDE
+1258 
-1265 SIKERMEDR
+1265 
-1274 GLISKI
+1274 
-1280 TNDDLKNLQI
+1280 
-1290 LYADMAEMALEE
+1290 
-1302 IPADLKD
+1302 
-1309 SKDALAK
+1309 KDALAEYDAAMLASEEQSRGLAESLLTAQASEETANYK
-1316 KIAKIELGKEYSE
+1316 YGENVISGFAKQMTAEDYTARVQERAGDIYSKDGSSESENNEKFKALAEQEGVISKMTGDDLKDLQTLYAAMADIDISQIPENIKEDKEALAKEIAAMDMSKEISE
-1329 NMESFYEQIKG
+1329 NMEKFRSGMSKMAEEDQRSLAGLLSGDASQFTKAELDQLGNLSDYASKMEMTPEEMAKNLGYNEKTLSAMEKEDQEVYAKLQLGEGATEEAIADYIAKHGTEKIPVGVQLDIDSSQLKAQMQEQFDKASADLQAKG
-1340 SAQAQES
+1340 INENLYKNLSVGTVSALSKQTSQMGTEEAKIYVENFNKVLSSSNLGKTEQEELETYLANVDWSSMDEAIAAMDYMQDVGLDDETVKAYWEAAIEGANTYVTSLAQAV
-1347 AKQLMDVLAKDSKA
+1347 QLMDKLHGASANVDEMLNRLTEGTATSADIEALSKA
-1361 FSEVDLAKMA
+1361 GVDLEGALTRTADGWKMSEEAAKEATDSLRKDIIEQANSALETQETRIKEFNQLRNASTGVGLGAGLTTLDEEGKLRAGDFANAGQEVKTAVAGQLGVERGAYNSDA
-1371 EMDPTQQL
+1371 EYWATAEKAYTNYINTVNNQNAIL
-1379 EQMAISMGFTT
+1379 ETMRQETNYLRATT
-1390 DETSSA
+1390 MTSSQNEA
-1396 IEKLAKALGKSVEE
+1396 LGGPDQSVIWSAQNEAQQADIDVNEMMAYADSLQSVHKGLSDVTAAQVALGNSKMNMGLGEIIGSYEEWTDLIDKNSGLIKATTSEDVAAYNKLKSSVNKMLNTSEDLSDAFWDNADNMENIKKAAEGDTKALGKLQKAAAKDYLVNLAVDPDFEGSAEE
-1410 LTQSFTDS
+1410 
-1418 IADIQKEQAEVKSK
+1418 I
-1432 LGVQMLKSGAF
+1432 
-1443 GNSQDVLT
+1443 N
-1451 ALNKMSEEQ
+1451 
-1460 RAVLESALEK
+1460 
-1470 TTGTPLEQEGQKILL
+1470 
-1485 QQMPDISL
+1485 
-1493 DEEAFERVQI
+1493 
-1503 LLNNTNFNNPIDSAI
+1503 
-1518 ALGEAAQDANDDV
+1518 
-1531 KKLANGLLEAGGEAY
+1531 KLADFIMGYELPSLEAGA
-1546 SSGAQFKYF
+1546 
-1555 IQSADFS
+1555 
-1562 DIDKE
+1562 
-1567 LDKFIEE
+1567 
-1574 TGEISA
+1574 
-1580 SNIKELAKENSTLN
+1580 
-1594 KMLGQGKIN
+1594 
-1603 AQAMAKALAGI
+1603 
-1614 KNGSISMEGLT
+1614 
-1625 SRVLE
+1625 
-1630 AVSSVVT
+1630 T
-1637 LDDVLED
+1637 LDD
-1644 VHNTIENF
+1644 
-1652 DPGFDAM
+1652 
-1659 EGMDFLT
+1659 
-1666 DSTEKIQDFIDNMEF
+1666 SDFINACNSMIIASGMTAEQIANAFKGLGYDVEVDYVTAKTKV
-1681 GNPQLQNYIRQIFG
+1681 PQY
-1695 ADALEGLSG
+1695 
-1704 DALISKIQELQGKLK
+1704 
-1719 TWIAGDGYGFWEEVA
+1719 
-1734 KGTVNLPGVQAAFD
+1734 
-1748 KNGDI
+1748 
-1753 VLDVAGKTTEQMVKA
+1753 TTETSAPIPTAGGGFTQTSSTRLTGFEEMDGLVPVVK
-1768 ISDGAKVSE
+1768 
-1777 DTARMLLTNYM
+1777 
-1788 AHSADLAQEL
+1788 
-1798 GQNDFNQQIKEL
+1798 
-1810 LTPDY
+1810 
-1815 NVGVGGKSMW
+1815 
-1825 VMSSEEVQAF
+1825 
-1835 AQMTGKTFDE
+1835 
-1845 IQADLSRR
+1845 
-1853 ASELGGTFHIAD
+1853 
-1865 WFDDTGALLK
+1865 
-1875 PQQALQKINDL
+1875 
-1886 MGGDTEWVK
+1886 
-1895 SFIVNA
+1895 
-1901 DTADAALNVEEL
+1901 
-1913 QKHLDNLGVPE
+1913 
-1924 ELRGD
+1924 
-1929 IINSIKSAAEESAG
+1929 
-1943 QEIPLEATV
+1943 
-1952 TIPKTGA
+1952 
-1959 DGITTM
+1959 
-1965 VEEKVRAADMSS
+1965 S
-1977 LTSAVDAKLEAAD
+1977 LTSTGSGGGGVS
-1990 YNLVAQN
+1990 VG
-1997 IVNQDLTG
+1997 NQKAG
-2005 LKDSTNKAI
+2005 KANKSK
-2014 AEGAAAGAAAAQTSV
+2014 GGGGGKGGGSKK
-2029 NNISVPEKTM
+2029 EK
-2039 VIKPVLKPGSTI
+2039 
-2051 NVPVTTSNVPGN
+2051 
-2063 AKGTGPQG
+2063 
-2071 FAKNGASLVGE
+2071 E
-2082 EAPEIIQTKDG
+2082 EEP
-2093 AYLAGLEGPE
+2093 
-2103 VVGLEKGDIVY
+2103 
-2114 NGEETEKILSSKR
+2114 
-2127 HPIIERYA
+2127 
-2135 TGKWNVKQK
+2135 
-2144 QAARK
+2144 
-2149 DKSRGSSSGSSNKG
+2149 
-2163 KEQEESWENPY
+2163 WENPY
-2174 DWLYNLTEDINEN
+2174 DWLYNLTQDINNE
-2187 LREREKLE
+2187 LRKREKLE
-2195 RRYDRILRDR
+2195 LKYNRILRDR
-2205 KKTAK
+2205 SKNAK
-2210 DLYDNIKAQTE
+2210 DLYDNIKAQTAS
-2221 NLKEQERL
+2221 LKEQERL
-2229 QEQMLSKR
+2229 QQQMLSKR
-2237 RKEMADFLAD
+2237 QQEMRDY
-2247 NSDLSKYGTF
+2247 LSKNSSLSSYGTF
-2257 NWEDN
+2257 NWADN
-2262 TIEINWDLIDS
+2262 TIEINWDKINS
-2273 VKNTDEGEAIEEYI
+2273 VTDQEKGEEIEEYI
-2287 SRLEEIQDNMDDAE
+2287 SKLEEIQGQMNDAE
-2301 DALDEIVDQIYELQ
+2301 DALDEIIDEIYELQ

-2355 QKLLDSVQKNLDQIR
+2355 QKLLDSVQKNLDKIR

-2693 NPEMVL
+2693 SPEMIL
-2699 RAKDTENFIQLKN
+2699 QAKDTENFIQLKN